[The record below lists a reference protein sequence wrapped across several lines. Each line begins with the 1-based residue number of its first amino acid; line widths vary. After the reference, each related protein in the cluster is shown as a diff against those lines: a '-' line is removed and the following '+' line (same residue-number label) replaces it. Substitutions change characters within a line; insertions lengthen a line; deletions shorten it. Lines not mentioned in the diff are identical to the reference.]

1 MKKALSLVS
10 SAALAVAM
18 TFSAAAAPQTA
29 RKLTAANA
37 AGSEL
42 TRTVSMKPNA
52 APSRIH
58 PLKARTAANA
68 ATPSLKKA
76 MKAAHLVQK
85 TSAAKAPAA
94 EAASLPDLRGSV
106 IFQSNWTQENQP
118 TGLYKINADGT
129 TTMQIEEVDASGGA
143 FLQDGIYTAT
153 EYMEFWGMLFITAT
167 AYDLES
173 GESVAVYG
181 GSTPDH
187 ICVGGETVDPTD
199 GAIYAITYNAD
210 GDGLQLSKMNY
221 PEDIEAT
228 AVAPLE
234 GNWNAIACD
243 AAGQLYGIS
252 YEGVAQGEDF
262 VVTSSTLNKID
273 KATGVVTAIGE
284 TGHAPKYL
292 SSATIDPKT
301 GRMFWT
307 VNPADGTGY
316 LCEVNLT
323 TGAATK
329 ILDFAL
335 DDEIMGLC
343 VVAPAAEE
351 GAPAAVTEL
360 AADFPE
366 GALSGNVSFK
376 LPATLFDG
384 SAATGTLGYKV
395 LANGQQVAD
404 GTGAAGADVTAPVTV
419 EEAGEYTI
427 VVTASNAVGD
437 GPKAKL
443 TLFIGKGTP
452 KSPEAALVYEGGK
465 MKLSW
470 PAVTESADGGFID
483 PAAVTYSVTRIINN
497 ESGSAMTVATG
508 LTATSFEEEVAM
520 PAEITTY
527 HYLVVA
533 ESAGVESAPAK
544 SNSVT
549 LGSIVPPYVNH
560 FDSSDALS
568 GYTIIDGNDDGKVW
582 AYYQGANGADGEP
595 GAARMTYNTSLAM
608 DDWMITPPLKLE
620 GGKAYKVS
628 FQARANSDAY
638 PERVEAKWGNAA
650 TAAGMTGV
658 IVEPTDL
665 GKNWVELGAYIIP
678 EADGIYYVGIHG
690 ISDEDTYYLYVDD
703 LTVSAPAVTTVPGLA
718 TDLAVANDPNGTGN
732 ATITFK
738 APAKTMGGE
747 TLAAITKIELS
758 RDGNVIKTF
767 DAPAPGADLS
777 CEDTAETGTHTYSV
791 QAFNADGAG
800 EVASVTAF
808 VGIDKPGAPENVTMV
823 ETATPGEVTITWD
836 AVTVDQ
842 NGNAINS
849 ALVKYLVCE
858 PQSSYYGTEW
868 VPLFDEAISATT
880 YTFQAI
886 PAGEQDFAQY
896 AVFAV
901 TDGGTGTGAITE
913 FIPVGTPYDG
923 MEESFP
929 DGTLSYALGLDSSN
943 GGSWSLFGDDSGI
956 PSQDGD
962 NGFIGMEAS
971 YLEQGADLFTG
982 KISLAGAVNPGISF
996 YTYNWVGE
1004 SGAKDE
1010 NTIELFVRE
1019 IGAAEYTALGTPIVI
1034 GDLATEAGWVSVNKS
1049 LAAYAGKTI
1058 QLMFRATCHGFKYT
1072 LIDNIKIGDML
1083 ENDLHARA
1091 ISAPAKVK
1099 AGADYEV
1106 TVTVNN
1112 NGTKDATAF
1121 TIKLF
1126 ADGEQVAAK
1135 TVDALTAGTATTETF
1150 TLNMHALAEEPVVL
1164 HAEVEFAADEKQD
1177 NNKTAEVTVTPQI
1190 SKLPAVT
1197 DLHGEAD
1204 ENGKAHLTW
1213 SEPDLNAAPAET
1225 GTVDFEDGESFAQ
1238 EYGDWTFV
1246 DRDGKPAGGFK
1257 DLDIPGLVHGQT
1269 PLSFMVLDVSGDEF
1283 NATFGAHS
1291 GDKYL
1296 ASFYLSDG
1304 SQADDWAIS
1313 PKLDGSAQTVTFF
1326 GRSYSNE
1333 YPEKIEIYYSTGSL
1347 EPADFVK
1354 IEGVG
1359 GVVPSGMDQATGVA
1373 IWKEY
1378 SFDVPAGALYFA
1390 IRSCAADAFMLQL
1403 DDFTFATAG
1412 ASAELSI
1419 AGYDVY
1425 RDGVKITTEPTGETE
1440 FTDADATD
1448 GDHTYVVVAVYDKG
1462 ISKGSNAVTVSTT
1475 GIADITVDSA
1485 DAEYFNMQG
1494 IRVTNPEAGQ
1504 LYIRRQGGRAA
1515 KVMVK

>member
-52 APSRIH
+52 ATSRIH

-76 MKAAHLVQK
+76 MKAAHLAQK

-106 IFQSNWTQENQP
+106 VFQSNWTQENQP

-143 FLQDGIYTAT
+143 FLHDGIYTAT

-181 GSTPDH
+181 GETPDH
-187 ICVGGETVDPTD
+187 VCVGGETVDPTD
-199 GAIYAITYNAD
+199 GTIYAITYNAD
-210 GDGLQLSKMNY
+210 GDGLQLSKMSY
-221 PEDIEAT
+221 GETISAT
-228 AVAPLE
+228 AVAPLD
-234 GNWNAIACD
+234 GDWNSIVCD
-243 AAGQLYGIS
+243 ASGQLYGIS
-252 YEGVAQGEDF
+252 YEGVMEGENF
-262 VVTSSTLNKID
+262 VATSSALNKID
-273 KATGVVTAIGE
+273 KNTGEVTLIGE
-284 TGHAPKYL
+284 TGHAPQYL
-292 SSATIDPKT
+292 SSATIDTKT

-307 VNPADGTGY
+307 VNPPDETGY
-316 LCEVNLT
+316 LCEVNLA

-329 ILDFAL
+329 IVDFAL

-351 GAPAAVTEL
+351 GAPAAVTDL

-376 LPATLFDG
+376 LPTTLFDG
-384 SAATGTLGYKV
+384 SAATGTLSYKV

-497 ESGSAMTVATG
+497 ESSSALTVASG

-549 LGSIVPPYVNH
+549 LGSVVPPYVNH
-560 FDSSDALS
+560 FDSADALS
-568 GYTIIDGNDDGKVW
+568 GYTIIDGNNDGKVW
-582 AYYQGANGADGEP
+582 AYYQGANGADGKP
-595 GAARMTYNTSLAM
+595 GAARMTYNTNLAM

-620 GGKAYKVS
+620 GGKAYMVT
-628 FQARANSDAY
+628 FYAANNGATY
-638 PERVEAKWGNAA
+638 PERVEAKWGSAP
-650 TAAGMTGV
+650 TVAGMTNV
-658 IVEPTDL
+658 LVEPTDIT
-665 GKNWVELGAYIIP
+665 GNKVYMELGGYIIP

-703 LTVSAPAVTTVPGLA
+703 LTVSAPSVTTVPGLA
-718 TDLAVANDPNGTGN
+718 TDLAVANDPAGTGK

-747 TLAAITKIELS
+747 TLASITKIELS

-767 DAPAPGADLS
+767 DAPVPGAELS
-777 CEDTAETGTHTYSV
+777 HEDTAETGTHTYSV

-808 VGIDKPGAPENVTMV
+808 VGIDKPGAPENVQIV
-823 ETATPGEVTITWD
+823 ETANLGEVTISWD

-849 ALVKYLVCE
+849 ALVKYLVAE
-858 PQSSYYGTEW
+858 RVTTGWTPIFET
-868 VPLFDEAISATT
+868 PISATT
-880 YTFQAI
+880 YTVQAV
-886 PAGEQDFAQY
+886 PAGEQDFVQY

-901 TDGGTGTGAITE
+901 TDGGTGTGAPADM
-913 FIPVGTPYDG
+913 IPVGTPYEG
-923 MEESFP
+923 MEESFANGSINHIL
-929 DGTLSYALGLDSSN
+929 GTGFSASE
-943 GGSWSLFGDDSGI
+943 GSWSIYTDSDI
-956 PSQDGD
+956 ANVSSQDGD
-962 NGFIGMEAS
+962 NGYAGMS
-971 YLEQGADLFTG
+971 GRYLDSSSALFTG
-982 KISLAGAVNPGISF
+982 KISLENAVNPGVSF
-996 YTYNWVGE
+996 YAYNIVVEDG
-1004 SGAKDE
+1004 DPDD
-1010 NTIELFVRE
+1010 NE
-1019 IGAAEYTALGTPIVI
+1019 IQLYVKEPAAAEWTALGAPYVMSQITN
-1034 GDLATEAGWVSVNKS
+1034 DEGWALVTAS
-1049 LAAYAGKTI
+1049 LAAYKGKVI
-1058 QLMFRATCHGFKYT
+1058 QVRFQATTKVYVNTF
-1072 LIDNIKIGDML
+1072 IDNIKIGDML
-1083 ENDLHARA
+1083 ENDIHARA
-1091 ISAPAKVK
+1091 ISAPSKVK
-1099 AGADYEV
+1099 AGDDYEAA
-1106 TVTVNN
+1106 VTVNN

-1197 DLHGEAD
+1197 DLKGEAD

-1225 GTVDFEDGESFAQ
+1225 GVVDFEDAESFAH
-1238 EYGDWTFV
+1238 EYEGWTFI
-1246 DRDGKPAGGFK
+1246 DADGKPVGGVQN
-1257 DLDIPGLVHGQT
+1257 LDIPGLNPGET
-1269 PLSFMVLDVSGDEF
+1269 LTSFFVFDFAYAAVSD
-1283 NATFGAHS
+1283 NANFAAHS
-1291 GDKYL
+1291 GTKYL
-1296 ASFYLSDG
+1296 ASFFNYNPQNG
-1304 SQADDWAIS
+1304 MVDDWAIS
-1313 PKLDGSAQTVTFF
+1313 PLLDGSAQTITFF
-1326 GRSYSNE
+1326 AKSFSSD
-1333 YPEKIEIYYSTGSL
+1333 YPDSFDFLYSTTGTETSDFILVGS
-1347 EPADFVK
+1347 K
-1354 IEGVG
+1354 KNI
-1359 GVVPSGMDQATGVA
+1359 STT
-1373 IWKEY
+1373 WTEY
-1378 SFDVPAGALYFA
+1378 SFEVPAGALYFA
-1390 IRSCAADAFMLQL
+1390 VRNHDTDAFMLML
-1403 DDFTFATAG
+1403 DDFTFAPAG

-1494 IRVTNPEAGQ
+1494 IRVANPEAGQ

>member
-1 MKKALSLVS
+1 
-10 SAALAVAM
+10 M

-52 APSRIH
+52 ATSRIH

-85 TSAAKAPAA
+85 TSAAKVPAA

-143 FLQDGIYTAT
+143 FLHDGIYTAT

-181 GSTPDH
+181 GETPDH

-199 GAIYAITYNAD
+199 GTVYGITYNANM
-210 GDGLQLSKMNY
+210 DGLQLSKMSY
-221 PEDIEAT
+221 GETISAT
-228 AVAPLE
+228 AVAPLD
-234 GNWNAIACD
+234 GNWNSIACD
-243 AAGQLYGIS
+243 ASGQLYGIS
-252 YEGVAQGEDF
+252 YEGVMEGENF
-262 VVTSSTLNKID
+262 VATSSALNKID
-273 KATGVVTAIGE
+273 KTTGEVTLIGE
-284 TGHAPKYL
+284 TGHAPQYL
-292 SSATIDPKT
+292 SSATIDTKT

-307 VNPADGTGY
+307 VNPPDETGY
-316 LCEVNLT
+316 LCEVNLV

-329 ILDFAL
+329 IVDFAL

-351 GAPAAVTEL
+351 GAPAAVADL
-360 AADFPE
+360 AADFPQ

-376 LPATLFDG
+376 LPTTLFDG

-427 VVTASNAVGD
+427 VVTASNAVGE

-443 TLFIGKGTP
+443 TLFIGNGTP

-497 ESGSAMTVATG
+497 ESGSALTVASG

-533 ESAGVESAPAK
+533 ESAGMVSAPAK

-549 LGSIVPPYVNH
+549 LGNIVPPYVNH
-560 FDSSDALS
+560 FDSADALS

-582 AYYQGANGADGEP
+582 TYYQGASGADGEP
-595 GAARMTYNTSLAM
+595 GAARMTYNTDLAM

-650 TAAGMTGV
+650 TAAAMTGV
-658 IVEPTDL
+658 IVTPTDL

-703 LTVSAPAVTTVPGLA
+703 LTVSAASATTVPGLA
-718 TDLAVANDPNGTGN
+718 TDLAVANDPSGNGL

-767 DAPAPGADLS
+767 DAPAPGDELS
-777 CEDTAETGTHTYSV
+777 HEDTAETGTHTYSV

-808 VGIDKPGAPENVTMV
+808 VGIDIPGTPENVQIV
-823 ETATPGEVTITWD
+823 ETANLGEVTISWD

-849 ALVKYLVCE
+849 ALVKYFVAE
-858 PQSSYYGTEW
+858 RVTTGWTPIFET
-868 VPLFDEAISATT
+868 PISATT
-880 YTFQAI
+880 YTVQAV
-886 PAGEQDFAQY
+886 PAGEQDFVQY

-901 TDGGTGTGAITE
+901 TDGGTGAGAPADM
-913 FIPVGTPYDG
+913 IPVGTPYEG

-929 DGTLSYALGLDSSN
+929 DGTLSYVLGLDSSN

-962 NGFIGMEAS
+962 NGFIGMKAS

-996 YTYNWVGE
+996 YTYNLVGE
-1004 SGAKDE
+1004 SGGKDE

-1058 QLMFRATCHGFKYT
+1058 QLMFRATCHGFAYT

-1091 ISAPAKVK
+1091 ISAPSKVK
-1099 AGADYEV
+1099 AGDDYEV
-1106 TVTVNN
+1106 AVTVNN

-1197 DLHGEAD
+1197 DLKGEAD

-1225 GTVDFEDGESFAQ
+1225 GVVDFEDAESFAH
-1238 EYGDWTFV
+1238 EYEGWTFI
-1246 DRDGKPAGGFK
+1246 DADGKPVGGFQNT
-1257 DLDIPGLVHGQT
+1257 DIPGIDPGNTLT
-1269 PLSFMVLDVSGDEF
+1269 SFFVFDRAAETWKHESF
-1283 NATFGAHS
+1283 AAHS
-1291 GDKYL
+1291 GTKYL
-1296 ASFYLSDG
+1296 ASLFNYNPSNGLV
-1304 SQADDWAIS
+1304 DDWAIS
-1313 PKLDGSAQTVTFF
+1313 PMLDGSAQTITFYAK
-1326 GRSYSNE
+1326 SYDSQYSE
-1333 YPEKIEIYYSTGSL
+1333 SFDFLYSTTGTETSDFILVGS
-1347 EPADFVK
+1347 K
-1354 IEGVG
+1354 KNI
-1359 GVVPSGMDQATGVA
+1359 STT
-1373 IWKEY
+1373 WTEY
-1378 SFDVPAGALYFA
+1378 SFEVPAGALYFA
-1390 IRSCAADAFMLQL
+1390 IRNHDTDAFMLML
-1403 DDFTFATAG
+1403 DDFTFAPAG

>member
-129 TTMQIEEVDASGGA
+129 VTMQIADVNANGGG

-153 EYMEFWGMLFITAT
+153 DYMEFWGMLFITAT

-199 GAIYAITYNAD
+199 GTIYAITYNAD
-210 GDGLQLSKMNY
+210 GDGLQLSKMSY

-228 AVAPLE
+228 AIAPLD
-234 GNWNAIACD
+234 GNWNSIVCD
-243 AAGQLYGIS
+243 ASGQLYGIS
-252 YEGVAQGEDF
+252 YEGVMEGENF
-262 VVTSSTLNKID
+262 VATSSALNKID
-273 KATGVVTAIGE
+273 KTTGEVTLIGE
-284 TGHAPKYL
+284 TGHAPQYL
-292 SSATIDPKT
+292 SSATIDTKT

-307 VNPADGTGY
+307 VNPPDETGY
-316 LCEVNLT
+316 LCEVNLA

-329 ILDFAL
+329 IVDFAL

-351 GAPAAVTEL
+351 GAPAAVTDL

-366 GALSGNVSFK
+366 GALSGSVSFK
-376 LPATLFDG
+376 LPTTLFDG

-395 LANGQQVAD
+395 LANGEQVAD

-427 VVTASNAVGD
+427 VVTASNAVGE
-437 GPKAKL
+437 GVKAKL

-497 ESGSAMTVATG
+497 ESSSALTVASG

-533 ESAGVESAPAK
+533 ESAGVESVPAK

-560 FDSSDALS
+560 FDSADALS

-582 AYYQGANGADGEP
+582 AYYQGASGADGNP
-595 GAARMTYNTSLAM
+595 GAARMTYNTNLAM

-718 TDLAVANDPNGTGN
+718 TDLAVANDPNGTGK

-767 DAPAPGADLS
+767 DAPAPGADLN

-849 ALVKYLVCE
+849 ALVKYLVAE
-858 PQSSYYGTEW
+858 RVTTGWAPIFET
-868 VPLFDEAISATT
+868 PISATT
-880 YTFQAI
+880 YTFQAV

-962 NGFIGMEAS
+962 NGFIGMKAS

-996 YTYNWVGE
+996 YTYNLVGE

-1058 QLMFRATCHGFKYT
+1058 QLMFRATCHGFAYT

-1106 TVTVNN
+1106 AVTVNN

-1126 ADGEQVAAK
+1126 ADGEQVASK
-1135 TVDALTAGTATTETF
+1135 TVDALAAGTATTETF

-1197 DLHGEAD
+1197 DLKGEAD

-1225 GTVDFEDGESFAQ
+1225 GVVDFEDAESFAH
-1238 EYGDWTFV
+1238 EYEGWTFI
-1246 DRDGKPAGGFK
+1246 DADGKPVGGVQN
-1257 DLDIPGLVHGQT
+1257 LDIPGLNPGET
-1269 PLSFMVLDVSGDEF
+1269 LTSFFVFDFAYAAVSD
-1283 NATFGAHS
+1283 NANFAAHS
-1291 GDKYL
+1291 GTKYL
-1296 ASFYLSDG
+1296 ASFFNYNPQNG
-1304 SQADDWAIS
+1304 MVDDWAIS
-1313 PKLDGSAQTVTFF
+1313 PLLDGSAQTITFF
-1326 GRSYSNE
+1326 AKSFSSD
-1333 YPEKIEIYYSTGSL
+1333 YPDSFDFLYSTTGTETSDFILVGS
-1347 EPADFVK
+1347 K
-1354 IEGVG
+1354 KNI
-1359 GVVPSGMDQATGVA
+1359 STT
-1373 IWKEY
+1373 WTEY
-1378 SFDVPAGALYFA
+1378 SFEVPAGALYFA
-1390 IRSCAADAFMLQL
+1390 IRNHDTDAFMLML
-1403 DDFTFATAG
+1403 DDFTFAPAG

>member
-106 IFQSNWTQENQP
+106 VFNDSWTQENQP

-143 FLQDGIYTAT
+143 FLHDGIYTAT

-181 GSTPDH
+181 GESPDH
-187 ICVGGETVDPTD
+187 ICIGGETVDPTD
-199 GAIYAITYNAD
+199 GTVYGITYNANM
-210 GDGLQLSKMNY
+210 DGLQLSKMSY
-221 PEDIEAT
+221 GETISAT
-228 AVAPLE
+228 AVAPLD
-234 GNWNAIACD
+234 GNWNSIVCD
-243 AAGQLYGIS
+243 ASGQLYGIS
-252 YEGVAQGEDF
+252 YEGVTQGEDF
-262 VVTSSTLNKID
+262 VVTSSSLNKID
-273 KATGVVTAIGE
+273 KATGAVTLIGE
-284 TGHAPKYL
+284 TGHAPQYL
-292 SSATIDPKT
+292 SSATIDTKT

-307 VNPADGTGY
+307 VNPPDETGY
-316 LCEVNLT
+316 LCEVNLA
-323 TGAATK
+323 TGVATK
-329 ILDFAL
+329 IVDFAL

-376 LPATLFDG
+376 LPTTLFDG

-395 LANGQQVAD
+395 LANGEQVAD

-427 VVTASNAVGD
+427 VVTASNAVGE
-437 GPKAKL
+437 GVKAKL

-497 ESGSAMTVATG
+497 ESSSALTVASG

-560 FDSSDALS
+560 FDSADALS
-568 GYTIIDGNDDGKVW
+568 GYTIIDGNNDGKVW
-582 AYYQGANGADGEP
+582 AYYQGASGADGNP

-650 TAAGMTGV
+650 TAAAMTGV
-658 IVEPTDL
+658 IVAPTDL
-665 GKNWVELGAYIIP
+665 GKNWVELGAYIMP

-703 LTVSAPAVTTVPGLA
+703 LTVSAPSVTTVPGLA
-718 TDLAVANDPNGTGN
+718 TDLAVANDPSGNGQ

-747 TLAAITKIELS
+747 ALAAITKVELS
-758 RDGNVIKTF
+758 RDGNVIETF
-767 DAPAPGADLS
+767 DAPAPGADLRY
-777 CEDTAETGTHTYSV
+777 EDTAETGTHTYSV

-808 VGIDKPGAPENVTMV
+808 VGVDKPGAPENVTMV

-842 NGNAINS
+842 NGNPINPS
-849 ALVKYLVCE
+849 LVTYLVAE
-858 PQSSYYGTEW
+858 PTTTGWASI
-868 VPLFDEAISATT
+868 VDEPISATT
-880 YTFQAI
+880 YTFQAV

-901 TDGGTGTGAITE
+901 TDGGTGAGASTDM
-913 FIPVGTPYDG
+913 IPVGTPYDG

-929 DGTLSYALGLDSSN
+929 AGNISYVLGTGFANSSKVSWDIFTDASFN
-943 GGSWSLFGDDSGI
+943 GI
-956 PSQDGD
+956 ASQDGD
-962 NGFIGMEAS
+962 NGFAGMKAS
-971 YLEQGADLFTG
+971 ALDESAALFTG
-982 KISLAGAVNPGISF
+982 KISLEGAVNPGVS
-996 YTYNWVGE
+996 YYAYNIIGE
-1004 SGAKDE
+1004 SGNVDA
-1010 NTIELFVRE
+1010 NE
-1019 IGAAEYTALGTPIVI
+1019 IQIWVKEPNDAEWTAVGQPAVMNQLGET
-1034 GDLATEAGWVSVNKS
+1034 DGWYLVTNS
-1049 LAAYAGKTI
+1049 LAAYAGKVI
-1058 QLMFRATCHGFKYT
+1058 QVRFQATVKAMAYT
-1072 LIDNIKIGDML
+1072 FIDNIKIGDML

-1106 TVTVNN
+1106 AVTVNN

-1126 ADGEQVAAK
+1126 ADGEQVDAK
-1135 TVDALTAGTATTETF
+1135 TVDALAAGAATTETF

-1164 HAEVEFAADEKQD
+1164 HAEVEFAADEKQE

-1197 DLHGEAD
+1197 DLKGEAD
-1204 ENGKAHLTW
+1204 ENGNAHLTW

-1225 GTVDFEDGESFAQ
+1225 GVVDFEDAESFAH
-1238 EYGDWTFV
+1238 EYEGWTFI
-1246 DRDGKPAGGFK
+1246 DADGKPVGGVQNV
-1257 DLDIPGLVHGQT
+1257 DIPGLNPGET
-1269 PLSFMVLDVSGDEF
+1269 LTSFFVFDYDENSF
-1283 NATFGAHS
+1283 NNTFEAHS
-1291 GDKYL
+1291 GTKYL
-1296 ASFYLSDG
+1296 ASFFNYNPQNG
-1304 SQADDWAIS
+1304 MVDDWAIS
-1313 PKLDGSAQTVTFF
+1313 PMLDGSAQTITFF
-1326 GRSYSNE
+1326 AKSFHATYTESFDFL
-1333 YPEKIEIYYSTGSL
+1333 YSTTGTETSDFILVGS
-1347 EPADFVK
+1347 K
-1354 IEGVG
+1354 KNI
-1359 GVVPSGMDQATGVA
+1359 STT
-1373 IWKEY
+1373 WTEY
-1378 SFDVPAGALYFA
+1378 SFEVPAGALYFA
-1390 IRSCAADAFMLQL
+1390 VRNHDTDAFMLML
-1403 DDFTFATAG
+1403 DDFTFAPAG

-1440 FTDADATD
+1440 FTDADAED
-1448 GDHTYVVVAVYDKG
+1448 GLHTYVVVAVYDKG

>member
-52 APSRIH
+52 ATSRIH

-106 IFQSNWTQENQP
+106 VFQSNWTQENQP

-143 FLQDGIYTAT
+143 FLHDGIYTAT

-199 GAIYAITYNAD
+199 GTIYAITYNAD
-210 GDGLQLSKMNY
+210 GDGLQLSKMSY

-228 AVAPLE
+228 AIAPLD
-234 GNWNAIACD
+234 GDWNSIVCD
-243 AAGQLYGIS
+243 ASGQLYGIS
-252 YEGVAQGEDF
+252 YEGVMEGENF
-262 VVTSSTLNKID
+262 VTTSSALNKID
-273 KATGVVTAIGE
+273 KNTGEVTLIGE
-284 TGHAPKYL
+284 TGHAPQYL
-292 SSATIDPKT
+292 SSATIDTKT

-307 VNPADGTGY
+307 VNPPDETGY
-316 LCEVNLT
+316 LCEVNLA

-329 ILDFAL
+329 IVDFAL

-351 GAPAAVTEL
+351 GAPAAVTDL

-376 LPATLFDG
+376 LPTTLFDG
-384 SAATGTLGYKV
+384 SAATGTLSYKV

-437 GPKAKL
+437 SPKAKL

-497 ESGSAMTVATG
+497 ESGSALTVASG

-533 ESAGVESAPAK
+533 ECAGVVSTPAK

-549 LGSIVPPYVNH
+549 LGNIVPPYVNH
-560 FDSSDALS
+560 FDSADALS
-568 GYTIIDGNDDGKVW
+568 GYTIIDGNADGKVW
-582 AYYQGANGADGEP
+582 VYYQGTNGADDEP
-595 GAARMTYNTSLAM
+595 GVARMTYNTDLAM

-628 FQARANSDAY
+628 FQARANSDVY

-650 TAAGMTGV
+650 TAAAMTGV

-665 GKNWVELGAYIIP
+665 GKNWVELGAYIMP
-678 EADGIYYVGIHG
+678 EADGTYYVGIHG
-690 ISDEDTYYLYVDD
+690 ISDKDAFYLYVDD
-703 LTVSAPAVTTVPGLA
+703 LTVSAPSITTVPGVA
-718 TDLAVANDPNGTGN
+718 TDLAVANDPAGTGK

-738 APAKTMGGE
+738 APSKTMGGE

-767 DAPAPGADLS
+767 DAPAPGADLNH
-777 CEDTAETGTHTYSV
+777 EDTAETGTHTYSV

-823 ETATPGEVTITWD
+823 ETSTPGEVTITWD

-849 ALVKYLVCE
+849 ALVKYLVAE
-858 PQSSYYGTEW
+858 RVTTGWTPIFET
-868 VPLFDEAISATT
+868 PISATT
-880 YTFQAI
+880 YTFQAV

-896 AVFAV
+896 AIFAV
-901 TDGGTGTGAITE
+901 TDGGTGTGAPTDM
-913 FIPVGTPYDG
+913 IPVGTPYEG

-929 DGTLSYALGLDSSN
+929 DGTLSYVLGLDSSN

-996 YTYNWVGE
+996 YTYNLVGE
-1004 SGAKDE
+1004 SGGKDE

-1058 QLMFRATCHGFKYT
+1058 QLMFRATCHGFAYT

-1106 TVTVNN
+1106 AVTVNN

-1126 ADGEQVAAK
+1126 ANGEQVAAK
-1135 TVDALTAGTATTETF
+1135 TVDALAAGTATTETF

-1197 DLHGEAD
+1197 DLKGEAD

-1213 SEPDLNAAPAET
+1213 SEPDLNAAPAES
-1225 GTVDFEDGESFAQ
+1225 GTVDFEDAESFAH
-1238 EYGDWTFV
+1238 EYEGWTFI
-1246 DRDGKPAGGFK
+1246 DADGKPVGGFQGS
-1257 DLDIPGLVHGQT
+1257 DIPGIDPGTTLT
-1269 PLSFMVLDVSGDEF
+1269 SFFVFDRAAETWQHESF
-1283 NATFGAHS
+1283 AAHS
-1291 GDKYL
+1291 GTKYL
-1296 ASFYLSDG
+1296 ASIFNYAASSGLV
-1304 SQADDWAIS
+1304 DDWAIS
-1313 PKLDGSAQTVTFF
+1313 PMLDGSAQTITFYAK
-1326 GRSYSNE
+1326 SYSSQYAE
-1333 YPEKIEIYYSTGSL
+1333 SFDFLYSTTGTETSDFILVGS
-1347 EPADFVK
+1347 K
-1354 IEGVG
+1354 KNI
-1359 GVVPSGMDQATGVA
+1359 STT
-1373 IWKEY
+1373 WTEY

-1390 IRSCAADAFMLQL
+1390 IRNHDTDAFMLML
-1403 DDFTFATAG
+1403 DDFTFAPAG

-1448 GDHTYVVVAVYDKG
+1448 GIHTYVVVAVYDKG

-1494 IRVTNPEAGQ
+1494 IRVANPEAGQ

>member
-181 GSTPDH
+181 GDTPDH
-187 ICVGGETVDPTD
+187 VCIGGETVDPTD
-199 GAIYAITYNAD
+199 GTVYGITYNANM
-210 GDGLQLSKMNY
+210 DGLQLSKMSY
-221 PEDIEAT
+221 GETISAT

-284 TGHAPKYL
+284 TGHAPTYL

-307 VNPADGTGY
+307 VNPADETGY

-343 VVAPAAEE
+343 VVAPAAED

-360 AADFPE
+360 AADFPQ

-533 ESAGVESAPAK
+533 ECAGVNSVPAK

-560 FDSSDALS
+560 FDSADALS
-568 GYTIIDGNDDGKVW
+568 GYTIIDGNNDGKVW
-582 AYYQGANGADGEP
+582 AYYQGASGADGNP
-595 GAARMTYNTSLAM
+595 GAARMTYNSDLAM

-650 TAAGMTGV
+650 TAAAMTGV
-658 IVEPTDL
+658 IVAPTDL
-665 GKNWVELGAYIIP
+665 GKNWVELGAYIMP

-690 ISDEDTYYLYVDD
+690 ISDKDTYYLYVDD
-703 LTVSAPAVTTVPGLA
+703 LTVSAAAATTVPGLA
-718 TDLAVANDPNGTGN
+718 TDLAVANDPAGTGK

-738 APAKTMGGE
+738 APSKTMGGE

-777 CEDTAETGTHTYSV
+777 HVDTAENGTHTYSV

-808 VGIDKPGAPENVTMV
+808 VGIDKPGAPENVQIV
-823 ETATPGEVTITWD
+823 ETANLGEVTISWD

-849 ALVKYLVCE
+849 ALVKYLVAE
-858 PQSSYYGTEW
+858 RVTTGWTPIFET
-868 VPLFDEAISATT
+868 PISATT
-880 YTFQAI
+880 YTFQAV

-896 AVFAV
+896 AIFAV
-901 TDGGTGTGAITE
+901 TDGGTGTGAPTDM
-913 FIPVGTPYDG
+913 IPVGTPYEG

-929 DGTLSYALGLDSSN
+929 DGTLSYVLGLDSSN

-996 YTYNWVGE
+996 YTYNLVGE
-1004 SGAKDE
+1004 SGGKDE

-1058 QLMFRATCHGFKYT
+1058 QLMFRATCHGFAYT

-1099 AGADYEV
+1099 AGADYEAA
-1106 TVTVNN
+1106 VTVNN

-1121 TIKLF
+1121 TIKIF

-1135 TVDALTAGTATTETF
+1135 TVDALTAGTSTTETF

-1225 GTVDFEDGESFAQ
+1225 GVVDFEDAESFAH
-1238 EYGDWTFV
+1238 EYEGWTFI
-1246 DRDGKPAGGFK
+1246 DADGKPVGGFQNT
-1257 DLDIPGLVHGQT
+1257 DIPGIDPGTTLT
-1269 PLSFMVLDVSGDEF
+1269 SFFVFDRAAETWQHESF
-1283 NATFGAHS
+1283 AAHS
-1291 GDKYL
+1291 GTKYL
-1296 ASFYLSDG
+1296 ASLFNYNPSNGLV
-1304 SQADDWAIS
+1304 DDWAIS
-1313 PKLDGSAQTVTFF
+1313 PMLDGSAQTITFYAK
-1326 GRSYSNE
+1326 SYDSQYSE
-1333 YPEKIEIYYSTGSL
+1333 SFDFLYSTTGTETSDFILVGS
-1347 EPADFVK
+1347 K
-1354 IEGVG
+1354 KNI
-1359 GVVPSGMDQATGVA
+1359 STT
-1373 IWKEY
+1373 WTEY
-1378 SFDVPAGALYFA
+1378 SFEVPAGALYFA
-1390 IRSCAADAFMLQL
+1390 IRNHDTDAFMLML
-1403 DDFTFATAG
+1403 DDFTFAPAG

>member
-129 TTMQIEEVDASGGA
+129 VTMQIADVNANGGG

-153 EYMEFWGMLFITAT
+153 DYMEFWGMLFITAT

-210 GDGLQLSKMNY
+210 GDGLQLSKMSY

-307 VNPADGTGY
+307 VNPADETGY

-351 GAPAAVTEL
+351 GAPAAVTDL

-376 LPATLFDG
+376 LPTTLFDG

-395 LANGQQVAD
+395 LANGEQVAD

-497 ESGSAMTVATG
+497 ESGSALTVASG

-650 TAAGMTGV
+650 TAAAMTGV
-658 IVEPTDL
+658 IVAPTDL
-665 GKNWVELGAYIIP
+665 GKNWVELGAYIMP

-849 ALVKYLVCE
+849 ALVKYLVAE
-858 PQSSYYGTEW
+858 RVTTGWAPIFET
-868 VPLFDEAISATT
+868 PISATT
-880 YTFQAI
+880 YTFQAV

-962 NGFIGMEAS
+962 NGFIGMKAS

-996 YTYNWVGE
+996 YTYNLVGE

-1058 QLMFRATCHGFKYT
+1058 QLMFRATCHGFAYT

-1106 TVTVNN
+1106 AVTVNN

-1121 TIKLF
+1121 TIKIF
-1126 ADGEQVAAK
+1126 ADGEQVASK
-1135 TVDALTAGTATTETF
+1135 TVDALAAGTATTETF

-1197 DLHGEAD
+1197 DLKGEAD
-1204 ENGKAHLTW
+1204 ENGDAHLTW

-1225 GTVDFEDGESFAQ
+1225 GVVDFEDAESFAH
-1238 EYGDWTFV
+1238 EYEGWTFI
-1246 DRDGKPAGGFK
+1246 DADGKPVGGFQNT
-1257 DLDIPGLVHGQT
+1257 DIPGIDPGTTLT
-1269 PLSFMVLDVSGDEF
+1269 SFFVFDRAAETWQHESF
-1283 NATFGAHS
+1283 AAHS
-1291 GDKYL
+1291 GTKYL
-1296 ASFYLSDG
+1296 ASLFNYNPSNGLV
-1304 SQADDWAIS
+1304 DDWAIS
-1313 PKLDGSAQTVTFF
+1313 PMLDGSAQTITFYAK
-1326 GRSYSNE
+1326 SYDSQYSE
-1333 YPEKIEIYYSTGSL
+1333 SFDFLYSTTGTETSDFILVGS
-1347 EPADFVK
+1347 K
-1354 IEGVG
+1354 KNI
-1359 GVVPSGMDQATGVA
+1359 STT
-1373 IWKEY
+1373 WTEY
-1378 SFDVPAGALYFA
+1378 SFEVPAGALYFA
-1390 IRSCAADAFMLQL
+1390 IRNHDTDAFMLML
-1403 DDFTFATAG
+1403 DDFTFAPAG

>member
-106 IFQSNWTQENQP
+106 VFNDSWTQENQP

-143 FLQDGIYTAT
+143 FLHDGIYTAT

-210 GDGLQLSKMNY
+210 GDGLQLSKMSY

-228 AVAPLE
+228 AVAPLD
-234 GNWNAIACD
+234 GNWNCIVCD
-243 AAGQLYGIS
+243 ASGQLYGIS
-252 YEGVAQGEDF
+252 YEGVSQGEDF
-262 VVTSSTLNKID
+262 VVTSSALNKID
-273 KATGVVTAIGE
+273 KTTGEVTLIGD
-284 TGHAPKYL
+284 TGQVPYYL

-307 VNPADGTGY
+307 VNPADNTGY

-335 DDEIMGLC
+335 NDEIMGLC
-343 VVAPAAEE
+343 VVAPAAED

-384 SAATGTLGYKV
+384 SAAAGTLGYKV
-395 LANGQQVAD
+395 LANGEKVAE
-404 GTGAAGADVTAPVTV
+404 GTGAAGAAISAPVTV
-419 EEAGEYTI
+419 DEAAEYTI
-427 VVTASNAVGD
+427 VVTASNAAGES
-437 GPKAKL
+437 PKAKL

-508 LTATSFEEEVAM
+508 LTATSFEEEVTM

-533 ESAGVESAPAK
+533 ECAGVNSVPAK

-560 FDSSDALS
+560 FDSADALS
-568 GYTIIDGNDDGKVW
+568 GYTILDGNDDGKVW
-582 AYYQGANGADGEP
+582 AYYQGANGADGAP
-595 GAARMTYNTSLAM
+595 GAARMTYNTNLAM

-628 FQARANSDAY
+628 FQARANRDAY

-650 TAAGMTGV
+650 TAAAMTGV
-658 IVEPTDL
+658 IVAPTDL
-665 GKNWVELGAYIIP
+665 GKNWVELGAYIMP

-703 LTVSAPAVTTVPGLA
+703 LTVSAPSVTTVPGLA
-718 TDLAVANDPNGTGN
+718 TDLAVANDPSGNGQ

-747 TLAAITKIELS
+747 ALAAITKIELS

-767 DAPAPGADLS
+767 DAPAPGAELS
-777 CEDTAETGTHTYSV
+777 HEDTAENGTHTYSV

-842 NGNAINS
+842 NGNAINP
-849 ALVKYLVCE
+849 ALVTYLVAE
-858 PQSSYYGTEW
+858 PTTTGWASI
-868 VPLFDEAISATT
+868 VDEPVSNTT
-880 YTFQAI
+880 YTFQAV
-886 PAGEQDFAQY
+886 PAGEQDMVQY

-901 TDGGTGTGAITE
+901 TSAGNGSGTQTDMIA
-913 FIPVGTPYDG
+913 VGTPYEG

-929 DGTLSYALGLDSSN
+929 AGNISHVLGTGFANSSN
-943 GGSWSLFGDDSGI
+943 VSWSIFTDASLNGI
-956 PSQDGD
+956 ASQDGD
-962 NGFIGMEAS
+962 NGFAGMKAS
-971 YLEQGADLFTG
+971 ALDESAALFTG
-982 KISLAGAVNPGISF
+982 KISLEGAVNPGVS
-996 YTYNWVGE
+996 YYAYNIVGE
-1004 SGAKDE
+1004 SGNVDA
-1010 NTIELFVRE
+1010 NE
-1019 IGAAEYTALGTPIVI
+1019 IQIWVKEPNDAEWTAVGQPAVMNQLG
-1034 GDLATEAGWVSVNKS
+1034 EADGWYLVTTS
-1049 LAAYAGKTI
+1049 LAAYAGKVI
-1058 QLMFRATCHGFKYT
+1058 QVRFQATVKAMAYT
-1072 LIDNIKIGDML
+1072 FIDNVKIGDML

-1099 AGADYEV
+1099 AGADYEAA
-1106 TVTVNN
+1106 VTVNN
-1112 NGTKDATAF
+1112 NGTKDATSF

-1197 DLHGEAD
+1197 DLKGEAD

-1213 SEPDLNAAPAET
+1213 SEPDLNAAPAES
-1225 GTVDFEDGESFAQ
+1225 GVVDFEDAESFAH
-1238 EYGDWTFV
+1238 EYEGWTFI
-1246 DRDGKPAGGFK
+1246 DADGKPVGGVQNV
-1257 DLDIPGLVHGQT
+1257 DIPGLNPGET
-1269 PLSFMVLDVSGDEF
+1269 LTSFFVFDYDENSF
-1283 NATFGAHS
+1283 NNTFAAHS
-1291 GDKYL
+1291 GTKYL
-1296 ASFYLSDG
+1296 ASFFNYNPENG
-1304 SQADDWAIS
+1304 MVDDWAIS
-1313 PKLDGSAQTVTFF
+1313 PLLDGSAQTITFF
-1326 GRSYSNE
+1326 AKSFHGTYTESFDFL
-1333 YPEKIEIYYSTGSL
+1333 YSTTGTETSDFILVGS
-1347 EPADFVK
+1347 K
-1354 IEGVG
+1354 KNI
-1359 GVVPSGMDQATGVA
+1359 STT
-1373 IWKEY
+1373 WTEY
-1378 SFDVPAGALYFA
+1378 SFEVPVGALYFA
-1390 IRSCAADAFMLQL
+1390 VRNHDTDAFMLML
-1403 DDFTFATAG
+1403 DDFTFAPAG

>member
-106 IFQSNWTQENQP
+106 VFNDSWTQENQP

-143 FLQDGIYTAT
+143 FLHDGIYTAT

-181 GSTPDH
+181 GESPDH
-187 ICVGGETVDPTD
+187 ICIGGETVDPTD
-199 GAIYAITYNAD
+199 GTVYGITYNANM
-210 GDGLQLSKMNY
+210 DGLQLSKMSY
-221 PEDIEAT
+221 GETISAT
-228 AVAPLE
+228 AVAPLD
-234 GNWNAIACD
+234 GNWNSIVCD
-243 AAGQLYGIS
+243 ASGQLYGIS
-252 YEGVAQGEDF
+252 YEGVTQGEDF
-262 VVTSSTLNKID
+262 VVTSSSLNKID
-273 KATGVVTAIGE
+273 KATGAVTLIGE
-284 TGHAPKYL
+284 TGHAPQYL
-292 SSATIDPKT
+292 SSATIDTKT

-307 VNPADGTGY
+307 VNPPDETGY
-316 LCEVNLT
+316 LCEVNLA
-323 TGAATK
+323 TGVATK
-329 ILDFAL
+329 IVDFAL

-376 LPATLFDG
+376 LPTTLFDG

-395 LANGQQVAD
+395 LANGEQVAD

-427 VVTASNAVGD
+427 VVTASNAVGE
-437 GPKAKL
+437 GVKAKL

-497 ESGSAMTVATG
+497 ESSSALTVASG

-560 FDSSDALS
+560 FDSADALS
-568 GYTIIDGNDDGKVW
+568 GYTIIDGNNDGKVW
-582 AYYQGANGADGEP
+582 AYYQGASGADGNP

-650 TAAGMTGV
+650 TAAAMTGV
-658 IVEPTDL
+658 IVAPTDL
-665 GKNWVELGAYIIP
+665 GKNWVELGAYIMP

-703 LTVSAPAVTTVPGLA
+703 LTVSAPSVTTVPGLA
-718 TDLAVANDPNGTGN
+718 TDLAVANDPAGTGK

-767 DAPAPGADLS
+767 DAPAPGAELIH
-777 CEDTAETGTHTYSV
+777 EDTAETGTHTYSV

-842 NGNAINS
+842 NGNAINP
-849 ALVKYLVCE
+849 ALVTYLVAE
-858 PQSSYYGTEW
+858 PTTTGWASI
-868 VPLFDEAISATT
+868 VDEPVSNTT
-880 YTFQAI
+880 YTFQAV
-886 PAGEQDFAQY
+886 PAGEQDMVQY

-901 TDGGTGTGAITE
+901 TSAGNGSGTQTDMIA
-913 FIPVGTPYDG
+913 VGTPYEG

-929 DGTLSYALGLDSSN
+929 AGNISHVLGTGFANSSN
-943 GGSWSLFGDDSGI
+943 VSWSIFTDASLNGI
-956 PSQDGD
+956 ASQDGD
-962 NGFIGMEAS
+962 NGFAGMKAS
-971 YLEQGADLFTG
+971 ALDESAALFTG
-982 KISLAGAVNPGISF
+982 KISLEGAVNPGVS
-996 YTYNWVGE
+996 YYAYNIVGE
-1004 SGAKDE
+1004 SGNVDA
-1010 NTIELFVRE
+1010 NE
-1019 IGAAEYTALGTPIVI
+1019 IQIWVKEPNDAEWTAVGQPAVMNQLG
-1034 GDLATEAGWVSVNKS
+1034 EADGWYLVTTS
-1049 LAAYAGKTI
+1049 LAAYAGKVI
-1058 QLMFRATCHGFKYT
+1058 QVRFQATVKAMAYT
-1072 LIDNIKIGDML
+1072 FIDNVKIGDML

-1099 AGADYEV
+1099 AGADYEAA
-1106 TVTVNN
+1106 VTVNN
-1112 NGTKDATAF
+1112 NGTKDATSF

-1197 DLHGEAD
+1197 DLKGEAD

-1213 SEPDLNAAPAET
+1213 SEPDLNAAPAES
-1225 GTVDFEDGESFAQ
+1225 GVVDFEDAESFAH
-1238 EYGDWTFV
+1238 EYEGWTFI
-1246 DRDGKPAGGFK
+1246 DADGKPVGGVQNV
-1257 DLDIPGLVHGQT
+1257 DIPGLNPGET
-1269 PLSFMVLDVSGDEF
+1269 LTSFFVFDYDENSF
-1283 NATFGAHS
+1283 NNTFAAHS
-1291 GDKYL
+1291 GTKYL
-1296 ASFYLSDG
+1296 ASFFNYNPENG
-1304 SQADDWAIS
+1304 MVDDWAIS
-1313 PKLDGSAQTVTFF
+1313 PLLDGSAQTITFF
-1326 GRSYSNE
+1326 AKSFHGTYTESFDFL
-1333 YPEKIEIYYSTGSL
+1333 YSTTGTETSDFILVGS
-1347 EPADFVK
+1347 K
-1354 IEGVG
+1354 KNI
-1359 GVVPSGMDQATGVA
+1359 STT
-1373 IWKEY
+1373 WTEY
-1378 SFDVPAGALYFA
+1378 SFEVPAGALYFA
-1390 IRSCAADAFMLQL
+1390 VRNHDTDAFMLML
-1403 DDFTFATAG
+1403 DDFTFAPAG

-1494 IRVTNPEAGQ
+1494 IRVANPEAGQ

>member
-52 APSRIH
+52 ATSRIH

-85 TSAAKAPAA
+85 TSAAKVPAA

-143 FLQDGIYTAT
+143 FLHDGIYTAT

-181 GSTPDH
+181 GETPDH

-199 GAIYAITYNAD
+199 GTVYGITYNANM
-210 GDGLQLSKMNY
+210 DGLQLSKMSY
-221 PEDIEAT
+221 GETISAT
-228 AVAPLE
+228 AVAPLD
-234 GNWNAIACD
+234 GNWNSIACD
-243 AAGQLYGIS
+243 ASGQLYGIS
-252 YEGVAQGEDF
+252 YEGVMEGENF
-262 VVTSSTLNKID
+262 VATSSALNKID
-273 KATGVVTAIGE
+273 KTTGEVTLIGE
-284 TGHAPKYL
+284 TGHAPQYL
-292 SSATIDPKT
+292 SSATIDTKT

-307 VNPADGTGY
+307 VNPPDETGY
-316 LCEVNLT
+316 LCEVNLV

-329 ILDFAL
+329 IVDFAL

-351 GAPAAVTEL
+351 GAPAAVADL
-360 AADFPE
+360 AADFPQ

-376 LPATLFDG
+376 LPTTLFDG

-427 VVTASNAVGD
+427 VVTASNAVGE

-443 TLFIGKGTP
+443 TLFIGNGTP

-497 ESGSAMTVATG
+497 ESGSALTVASG

-533 ESAGVESAPAK
+533 ESAGMVSAPAK

-549 LGSIVPPYVNH
+549 LGNIVPPYVNH
-560 FDSSDALS
+560 FDSADALS

-582 AYYQGANGADGEP
+582 TYYQGASGADGEP
-595 GAARMTYNTSLAM
+595 GAARMTYNTDLAM

-650 TAAGMTGV
+650 TAAAMTGV
-658 IVEPTDL
+658 IVTPTDL

-703 LTVSAPAVTTVPGLA
+703 LTVSAASATTVPGLA
-718 TDLAVANDPNGTGN
+718 TDLAVANDPSGNGL

-767 DAPAPGADLS
+767 DAPAPGDELS
-777 CEDTAETGTHTYSV
+777 HEDTAETGTHTYSV

-808 VGIDKPGAPENVTMV
+808 VGIDIPGTPENVQIV
-823 ETATPGEVTITWD
+823 ETANLGEVTISWD

-849 ALVKYLVCE
+849 ALVKYFVAE
-858 PQSSYYGTEW
+858 RVTTGWTPIFET
-868 VPLFDEAISATT
+868 PISATT
-880 YTFQAI
+880 YTVQAV
-886 PAGEQDFAQY
+886 PAGEQDFVQY

-901 TDGGTGTGAITE
+901 TDGGTGAGAPADM
-913 FIPVGTPYDG
+913 IPVGTPYEG

-929 DGTLSYALGLDSSN
+929 DGTLSYVLGLDSSN

-962 NGFIGMEAS
+962 NGFIGMKAS

-996 YTYNWVGE
+996 YTYNLVGE
-1004 SGAKDE
+1004 SGGKDE

-1058 QLMFRATCHGFKYT
+1058 QLMFRATCHGFAYT

-1091 ISAPAKVK
+1091 ISAPSKVK
-1099 AGADYEV
+1099 AGDDYEV
-1106 TVTVNN
+1106 AVTVNN

-1197 DLHGEAD
+1197 DLKGEAD

-1225 GTVDFEDGESFAQ
+1225 GVVDFEDAESFAH
-1238 EYGDWTFV
+1238 EYEGWTFI
-1246 DRDGKPAGGFK
+1246 DADGKPVGGFQNT
-1257 DLDIPGLVHGQT
+1257 DIPGIDPGNTLT
-1269 PLSFMVLDVSGDEF
+1269 SFFVFDRAAETWKHESF
-1283 NATFGAHS
+1283 AAHS
-1291 GDKYL
+1291 GTKYL
-1296 ASFYLSDG
+1296 ASLFNYNPSNGLV
-1304 SQADDWAIS
+1304 DDWAIS
-1313 PKLDGSAQTVTFF
+1313 PMLDGSAQTITFYAK
-1326 GRSYSNE
+1326 SYDSQYSE
-1333 YPEKIEIYYSTGSL
+1333 SFDFLYSTTGTETSDFILVGS
-1347 EPADFVK
+1347 K
-1354 IEGVG
+1354 KNI
-1359 GVVPSGMDQATGVA
+1359 STT
-1373 IWKEY
+1373 WTEY
-1378 SFDVPAGALYFA
+1378 SFEVPAGALYFA
-1390 IRSCAADAFMLQL
+1390 IRNHDTDAFMLML
-1403 DDFTFATAG
+1403 DDFTFAPAG

>member
-106 IFQSNWTQENQP
+106 VFNDSWTQENQP

-143 FLQDGIYTAT
+143 FLHDGIYTAT

-181 GSTPDH
+181 GESPDH
-187 ICVGGETVDPTD
+187 ICIGGETVDPTD
-199 GAIYAITYNAD
+199 GTVYGITYNANM
-210 GDGLQLSKMNY
+210 DGLQLSKMSY
-221 PEDIEAT
+221 GETISAT
-228 AVAPLE
+228 AVAPLD
-234 GNWNAIACD
+234 GNWNSIVCD
-243 AAGQLYGIS
+243 ASGQLYGIS
-252 YEGVAQGEDF
+252 YEGVTQGEDF
-262 VVTSSTLNKID
+262 VVTSSSLNKID
-273 KATGVVTAIGE
+273 KATGAVTLIGE
-284 TGHAPKYL
+284 TGHAPQYL
-292 SSATIDPKT
+292 SSATIDTKT

-307 VNPADGTGY
+307 VNPPDETGY
-316 LCEVNLT
+316 LCEVNLA
-323 TGAATK
+323 TGVATK
-329 ILDFAL
+329 IVDFAL

-376 LPATLFDG
+376 LPTTLFDG

-395 LANGQQVAD
+395 LANGEQVAD

-427 VVTASNAVGD
+427 VVTASNAVGE
-437 GPKAKL
+437 GVKAKL

-497 ESGSAMTVATG
+497 ESSSALTVASG

-560 FDSSDALS
+560 FDSADALS
-568 GYTIIDGNDDGKVW
+568 GYTIIDGNNDGKVW
-582 AYYQGANGADGEP
+582 AYYQGASGADGNP

-650 TAAGMTGV
+650 TAAAMTGV
-658 IVEPTDL
+658 IVAPTDL
-665 GKNWVELGAYIIP
+665 GKNWVELGAYIMP

-690 ISDEDTYYLYVDD
+690 ISDKDTYYLYVDD
-703 LTVSAPAVTTVPGLA
+703 LTVSAPSVTTVPGLA
-718 TDLAVANDPNGTGN
+718 TDLAVANDPAGTGK

-767 DAPAPGADLS
+767 DAPAPGAELS
-777 CEDTAETGTHTYSV
+777 HEDTAENGTHTYSV

-842 NGNAINS
+842 NGNAINP
-849 ALVKYLVCE
+849 ALVTYLVAE
-858 PQSSYYGTEW
+858 PTTTGWASI
-868 VPLFDEAISATT
+868 VDEPVSNTT
-880 YTFQAI
+880 YTFQAV
-886 PAGEQDFAQY
+886 PAGEQDMVQY

-901 TDGGTGTGAITE
+901 TSAGNGSGTQTDMIA
-913 FIPVGTPYDG
+913 VGTPYEG

-929 DGTLSYALGLDSSN
+929 AGNISHVLGTGFANSSN
-943 GGSWSLFGDDSGI
+943 VSWSIFTDASLNGI
-956 PSQDGD
+956 ASQDGD
-962 NGFIGMEAS
+962 NGFAGMKAS
-971 YLEQGADLFTG
+971 ALDESAALFTG
-982 KISLAGAVNPGISF
+982 KISLEGAVNPGVS
-996 YTYNWVGE
+996 YYAYNIVGE
-1004 SGAKDE
+1004 SGNVDA
-1010 NTIELFVRE
+1010 NE
-1019 IGAAEYTALGTPIVI
+1019 IQIWVKEPNDAEWTAVGQPAVMNQLG
-1034 GDLATEAGWVSVNKS
+1034 EADGWYLVTTS
-1049 LAAYAGKTI
+1049 LAAYAGKVI
-1058 QLMFRATCHGFKYT
+1058 QVRFQATVKAMAYT
-1072 LIDNIKIGDML
+1072 FIDNVKIGDML

-1099 AGADYEV
+1099 AGADYEAA
-1106 TVTVNN
+1106 VTVNN
-1112 NGTKDATAF
+1112 NGTKDATSF

-1197 DLHGEAD
+1197 DLKGEAD

-1213 SEPDLNAAPAET
+1213 SEPDLNAAPAES
-1225 GTVDFEDGESFAQ
+1225 GVVDFEDAESFAH
-1238 EYGDWTFV
+1238 EYEGWTFI
-1246 DRDGKPAGGFK
+1246 DADGKPVGGVQNV
-1257 DLDIPGLVHGQT
+1257 DIPGLNPGET
-1269 PLSFMVLDVSGDEF
+1269 LTSFFVFDYDENSF
-1283 NATFGAHS
+1283 NNTFAAHS
-1291 GDKYL
+1291 GTKYL
-1296 ASFYLSDG
+1296 ASFFNYNPENG
-1304 SQADDWAIS
+1304 MVDDWAIS
-1313 PKLDGSAQTVTFF
+1313 PLLDGSAQTITFF
-1326 GRSYSNE
+1326 AKSFHGTYTESFDFL
-1333 YPEKIEIYYSTGSL
+1333 YSTTGTETSDFILVGS
-1347 EPADFVK
+1347 K
-1354 IEGVG
+1354 KNI
-1359 GVVPSGMDQATGVA
+1359 STT
-1373 IWKEY
+1373 WTEY
-1378 SFDVPAGALYFA
+1378 SFEVPVGALYFA
-1390 IRSCAADAFMLQL
+1390 VRNHDTDAFMLML
-1403 DDFTFATAG
+1403 DDFTFAPAG

>member
-18 TFSAAAAPQTA
+18 AFSAAAAPQTA

-52 APSRIH
+52 ATSRIH

-106 IFQSNWTQENQP
+106 VFQSNWTQENQP

-129 TTMQIEEVDASGGA
+129 TTMQIEGVDASGGA
-143 FLQDGIYTAT
+143 FLHDGIYTAT
-153 EYMEFWGMLFITAT
+153 EYMEFWGMLFITAN

-199 GAIYAITYNAD
+199 GTIYAITYNAD
-210 GDGLQLSKMNY
+210 GDGLQLSKMSY

-228 AVAPLE
+228 AIAPLD
-234 GNWNAIACD
+234 GNWNSIVCD
-243 AAGQLYGIS
+243 ASGQLYGIS
-252 YEGVAQGEDF
+252 YEGVMEGENF
-262 VVTSSTLNKID
+262 VATSSALNKID
-273 KATGVVTAIGE
+273 KNTGEVTLIGE
-284 TGHAPKYL
+284 TGHAPQYL
-292 SSATIDPKT
+292 SSATIDTKT

-307 VNPADGTGY
+307 VNPPDETGY
-316 LCEVNLT
+316 LCEVNLA

-329 ILDFAL
+329 IVDFAL

-351 GAPAAVTEL
+351 GAPAAVTDL

-376 LPATLFDG
+376 LPSTLFDG
-384 SAATGTLGYKV
+384 SAATGTLSYKV

-427 VVTASNAVGD
+427 VVTASNAVGE

-497 ESGSAMTVATG
+497 ESSSALTVDSG
-508 LTATSFEEEVAM
+508 FTATSFEEEVAM

-568 GYTIIDGNDDGKVW
+568 GYTIIDGNKDGKVW
-582 AYYQGANGADGEP
+582 AYYQGASGADGNP
-595 GAARMTYNTSLAM
+595 GAARMTYNSNLAM

-650 TAAGMTGV
+650 TAAAMTGV
-658 IVEPTDL
+658 IVAPTDL

-703 LTVSAPAVTTVPGLA
+703 LTVSAAAATTVPGLA
-718 TDLAVANDPNGTGN
+718 TDLAVANDPAGTGK

-738 APAKTMGGE
+738 APSKTMGGE

-767 DAPAPGADLS
+767 DAPAPGADLNH
-777 CEDTAETGTHTYSV
+777 EDTAETGTHTYSV

-823 ETATPGEVTITWD
+823 ETSTPGEVTITWD

-849 ALVKYLVCE
+849 ALVTYLVAE
-858 PQSSYYGTEW
+858 PTTTGWASI
-868 VPLFDEAISATT
+868 VDEPISNTT
-880 YTFQAI
+880 YTFQAV

-962 NGFIGMEAS
+962 NGFIGMKAS

-996 YTYNWVGE
+996 YTYNLVGE

-1058 QLMFRATCHGFKYT
+1058 QLMFRATCHGIAYT

-1106 TVTVNN
+1106 AVTVNN

-1135 TVDALTAGTATTETF
+1135 TVDALAAGTATTETF

-1197 DLHGEAD
+1197 DLKGEAD

-1225 GTVDFEDGESFAQ
+1225 GVVDFEDAESFAH
-1238 EYGDWTFV
+1238 EYEGWTFI
-1246 DRDGKPAGGFK
+1246 DADGKPVGGFQNT
-1257 DLDIPGLVHGQT
+1257 DIPGIDPGNTLT
-1269 PLSFMVLDVSGDEF
+1269 SFFVFDRAAETWKHESF
-1283 NATFGAHS
+1283 AAHS
-1291 GDKYL
+1291 GTKYL
-1296 ASFYLSDG
+1296 ASLFNYNPSNGLV
-1304 SQADDWAIS
+1304 DDWAIS
-1313 PKLDGSAQTVTFF
+1313 PMLDGSAQTITFYAK
-1326 GRSYSNE
+1326 SYDSQYSE
-1333 YPEKIEIYYSTGSL
+1333 SFDFLYSTTGTETSDFILVGS
-1347 EPADFVK
+1347 K
-1354 IEGVG
+1354 KNI
-1359 GVVPSGMDQATGVA
+1359 STT
-1373 IWKEY
+1373 WTEY
-1378 SFDVPAGALYFA
+1378 SFEVPAGALYFA
-1390 IRSCAADAFMLQL
+1390 VRNHDTDAFMLML
-1403 DDFTFATAG
+1403 DDFTFAPAG

-1440 FTDADATD
+1440 FTDTDATD

>member
-58 PLKARTAANA
+58 PLKARTAANV

-76 MKAAHLVQK
+76 MKAAHLAQK

-106 IFQSNWTQENQP
+106 VFQSNWTQENQP
-118 TGLYKINADGT
+118 TGFYKINADGT

-143 FLQDGIYTAT
+143 FLHDGIYTAT

-181 GSTPDH
+181 GETPDH
-187 ICVGGETVDPTD
+187 VCVGGETVDPTD
-199 GAIYAITYNAD
+199 GTIYAITYNAD
-210 GDGLQLSKMNY
+210 GDGLQLSKMSY
-221 PEDIEAT
+221 GETISAT
-228 AVAPLE
+228 AVAPLD
-234 GNWNAIACD
+234 GDWNSIVCD
-243 AAGQLYGIS
+243 ASGQLYGIS
-252 YEGVAQGEDF
+252 YEGVMEGENF
-262 VVTSSTLNKID
+262 VATSSALNKID
-273 KATGVVTAIGE
+273 KNTGEVTLIGE
-284 TGHAPKYL
+284 TGHAPQYL
-292 SSATIDPKT
+292 SSATIDTKT

-307 VNPADGTGY
+307 VNPPDETGY
-316 LCEVNLT
+316 LCEVNLA

-329 ILDFAL
+329 IVDFAL

-351 GAPAAVTEL
+351 GAPAAVTDL

-376 LPATLFDG
+376 LPTTLFDG
-384 SAATGTLGYKV
+384 SAATGTLSYKV

-443 TLFIGKGTP
+443 TLFIGNGTP

-497 ESGSAMTVATG
+497 ESGSALTVASG

-533 ESAGVESAPAK
+533 ESAGMVSAPAK

-549 LGSIVPPYVNH
+549 LGNIVPPYVNH
-560 FDSSDALS
+560 FDSADALS

-582 AYYQGANGADGEP
+582 TYYQGASGADGEP
-595 GAARMTYNTSLAM
+595 GAARMTYNTDLAM

-650 TAAGMTGV
+650 TAAAMTGV
-658 IVEPTDL
+658 IVAPTDL

-703 LTVSAPAVTTVPGLA
+703 LTVSAASATTVPGLA
-718 TDLAVANDPNGTGN
+718 TDLAVANDPSGNGQ

-767 DAPAPGADLS
+767 DAPAPGDELS
-777 CEDTAETGTHTYSV
+777 HEDTAETGTHTYSV

-823 ETATPGEVTITWD
+823 ETSTPGEVTITWD

-849 ALVKYLVCE
+849 ALVKYLVAE
-858 PQSSYYGTEW
+858 RVTTGWTPIFET
-868 VPLFDEAISATT
+868 PISATT
-880 YTFQAI
+880 YTFQAV

-896 AVFAV
+896 AIFAV
-901 TDGGTGTGAITE
+901 TDGGTGTGAPTDM
-913 FIPVGTPYDG
+913 IPVGTPYEG
-923 MEESFP
+923 MEESFANGSINHIL
-929 DGTLSYALGLDSSN
+929 GTGFSAN
-943 GGSWSLFGDDSGI
+943 EGSWSLYTDSDI
-956 PSQDGD
+956 ANVSSQDGD
-962 NGFIGMEAS
+962 NGYAGMS
-971 YLEQGADLFTG
+971 GRYLDSSSALFTG
-982 KISLAGAVNPGISF
+982 KISLENAVNPGVSF
-996 YTYNWVGE
+996 YAYNIVVEDG
-1004 SGAKDE
+1004 DPDD
-1010 NTIELFVRE
+1010 NE
-1019 IGAAEYTALGTPIVI
+1019 IQLYVKEPAAAEWTALGAPYVMSQITN
-1034 GDLATEAGWVSVNKS
+1034 DEGWALVTAS
-1049 LAAYAGKTI
+1049 LAAYKGKVI
-1058 QLMFRATCHGFKYT
+1058 QVRFQATTKVYVNTF
-1072 LIDNIKIGDML
+1072 IDNIKIGDML

-1091 ISAPAKVK
+1091 ISAPSKVK

-1106 TVTVNN
+1106 AVTVNN

-1246 DRDGKPAGGFK
+1246 DRDGKPAGGFQ

>member
-58 PLKARTAANA
+58 PLKARTAAHA

-106 IFQSNWTQENQP
+106 VFNDSWTQENQP

-143 FLQDGIYTAT
+143 FLHDGIYTAT

-181 GSTPDH
+181 GESPDH
-187 ICVGGETVDPTD
+187 ICIGGETVDPTD
-199 GAIYAITYNAD
+199 GTVYGITYNANM
-210 GDGLQLSKMNY
+210 DGLQLSKMSY
-221 PEDIEAT
+221 GETISST
-228 AVAPLE
+228 AVAPLD
-234 GNWNAIACD
+234 GNWNSIVCD
-243 AAGQLYGIS
+243 ASGQLYGIS
-252 YEGVAQGEDF
+252 YEGVMEGENF
-262 VVTSSTLNKID
+262 VATSSALNKID
-273 KATGVVTAIGE
+273 KTTGEVTLIGE
-284 TGHAPKYL
+284 TGHAPQYL
-292 SSATIDPKT
+292 SSATIDTKT

-307 VNPADGTGY
+307 VNPPDETGY
-316 LCEVNLT
+316 LCEVNLV

-329 ILDFAL
+329 IVDFAL

-351 GAPAAVTEL
+351 GAPAAVTDL
-360 AADFPE
+360 AADFPQ

-376 LPATLFDG
+376 LPTTLFDG

-427 VVTASNAVGD
+427 VVTASNAVGE
-437 GPKAKL
+437 GPKVKL
-443 TLFIGKGTP
+443 TLFIGNGTP

-497 ESGSAMTVATG
+497 ESGSALTVASG

-533 ESAGVESAPAK
+533 ESAGVVSTPAK

-549 LGSIVPPYVNH
+549 LGNIVPPYVNH
-560 FDSSDALS
+560 FDSADALS

-582 AYYQGANGADGEP
+582 TYYQGASGADGEP
-595 GAARMTYNTSLAM
+595 GAARMTYNTNLAM

-650 TAAGMTGV
+650 TAAAMTGV
-658 IVEPTDL
+658 IVAPTDL

-703 LTVSAPAVTTVPGLA
+703 LTVSAAAATTVPGVA
-718 TDLAVANDPNGTGN
+718 TDLAVANDPAGTGK

-767 DAPAPGADLS
+767 DAPAPGADLNH
-777 CEDTAETGTHTYSV
+777 EDTAETGTHTYSV

-808 VGIDKPGAPENVTMV
+808 VGIDKPGAPENVQIV
-823 ETATPGEVTITWD
+823 ETANLGEVTISWD

-849 ALVKYLVCE
+849 ALVKYLVAE
-858 PQSSYYGTEW
+858 RVTTGWTPIFET
-868 VPLFDEAISATT
+868 PISATT
-880 YTFQAI
+880 YTFQAV

-896 AVFAV
+896 AIFAV
-901 TDGGTGTGAITE
+901 TDGGTGTGAPTDM
-913 FIPVGTPYDG
+913 IPVGTPYEG

-929 DGTLSYALGLDSSN
+929 DGTLSYVLGLDSSN
-943 GGSWSLFGDDSGI
+943 GGSWSLFDDDSGI

-962 NGFIGMEAS
+962 NGFIGMKAS

-996 YTYNWVGE
+996 YTYNLVGE
-1004 SGAKDE
+1004 SGGKDE

-1058 QLMFRATCHGFKYT
+1058 QLMFRATCHGFAYT

-1106 TVTVNN
+1106 AVTVNN

-1135 TVDALTAGTATTETF
+1135 TVDALAAGTATTETF

-1164 HAEVEFAADEKQD
+1164 HAEVEFAADEKQG

-1197 DLHGEAD
+1197 DLKGEAD

-1213 SEPDLNAAPAET
+1213 SEPDLNAAPAES
-1225 GTVDFEDGESFAQ
+1225 GTVDFEDAESFAH
-1238 EYGDWTFV
+1238 EYEGWTFI
-1246 DRDGKPAGGFK
+1246 DADGKPVGGFQNT
-1257 DLDIPGLVHGQT
+1257 DIPGIDPGNTLT
-1269 PLSFMVLDVSGDEF
+1269 SFFVFDRAAETWKHESF
-1283 NATFGAHS
+1283 AAHS
-1291 GDKYL
+1291 GTKYL
-1296 ASFYLSDG
+1296 ASLFNYNPSNGLV
-1304 SQADDWAIS
+1304 DDWAIS
-1313 PKLDGSAQTVTFF
+1313 PMLDGSAQTITFYAK
-1326 GRSYSNE
+1326 SYDSQYSE
-1333 YPEKIEIYYSTGSL
+1333 SFDFLYSTTGTETSDFIRVGS
-1347 EPADFVK
+1347 K
-1354 IEGVG
+1354 KNI
-1359 GVVPSGMDQATGVA
+1359 STT
-1373 IWKEY
+1373 WTEY
-1378 SFDVPAGALYFA
+1378 SFEVPAGALYFA
-1390 IRSCAADAFMLQL
+1390 IRNHDTDAFMLML
-1403 DDFTFATAG
+1403 DDFTFAPAG

-1440 FTDADATD
+1440 FTDTDATD

-1475 GIADITVDSA
+1475 GIADITIDSA

>member
-1 MKKALSLVS
+1 
-10 SAALAVAM
+10 M

-42 TRTVSMKPNA
+42 TRTVTAKPNA
-52 APSRIH
+52 TTSRIH
-58 PLKARTAANA
+58 PLKARTAATA

-76 MKAAHLVQK
+76 MKAAHLAQK

-106 IFQSNWTQENQP
+106 VFQSNWTQENAP
-118 TGLYKINADGT
+118 VGLYKINADGT
-129 TTMQIEEVDASGGA
+129 VTMQIADVNANGGG

-153 EYMEFWGMLFITAT
+153 EYESFWGMLFITAT

-181 GSTPDH
+181 GETPDH
-187 ICVGGETVDPTD
+187 VCIGGETVDPTD
-199 GAIYAITYNAD
+199 GTIYAITYNAD
-210 GDGLQLSKMNY
+210 GSGLQLSKMSY
-221 PEDIEAT
+221 GETISAT

-234 GNWNAIACD
+234 GNWNSLVCD

-252 YEGVAQGEDF
+252 YDGVEQGEDF

-273 KATGVVTAIGE
+273 KATGEVTAIGE
-284 TGHAPKYL
+284 TGHAPQYL
-292 SSATIDPKT
+292 SSATIDTKT

-307 VNPADGTGY
+307 VNPPDETGY

-323 TGAATK
+323 TGVATK
-329 ILDFAL
+329 IVDFAL

-343 VVAPAAEE
+343 VVAPAAEQ
-351 GAPAAVTEL
+351 GAPAAVTDL
-360 AADFPE
+360 AADFHE

-376 LPATLFDG
+376 LPTTLFDG

-395 LANGQQVAD
+395 LANGEKVAE
-404 GTGAAGADVTAPVTV
+404 GTGAAGAAISAPVTV
-419 EEAGEYTI
+419 DEAAEYTI
-427 VVTASNAVGD
+427 VVTASNAAGES
-437 GPKAKL
+437 PKAKL

-533 ESAGVESAPAK
+533 ESAGVESVPAK

-549 LGSIVPPYVNH
+549 LGSIVPPYVNN

-568 GYTIIDGNDDGKVW
+568 GYTIIDGNNDGKVW
-582 AYYQGANGADGEP
+582 AYYQGASGADGNP

-650 TAAGMTGV
+650 TAAAMTGV
-658 IVEPTDL
+658 IVAPTDL
-665 GKNWVELGAYIIP
+665 GKNWVELGAYIMP
-678 EADGIYYVGIHG
+678 ETDGIYYVGIHG

-703 LTVSAPAVTTVPGLA
+703 LTVSAPSVTTVPGLA
-718 TDLAVANDPNGTGN
+718 TDLAVANDPSGNGQ

-777 CEDTAETGTHTYSV
+777 HKDTAENGTHTYSV

-808 VGIDKPGAPENVTMV
+808 VGVDKPGAPENVTMV

-842 NGNAINS
+842 NGNAINP
-849 ALVKYLVCE
+849 ALVTYLVAE
-858 PQSSYYGTEW
+858 PTTTGWASIVAE
-868 VPLFDEAISATT
+868 PISNTT
-880 YTFQAI
+880 YTFQAV
-886 PAGEQDFAQY
+886 PAGEQDMVQY

-901 TDGGTGTGAITE
+901 TSAGNGLGSRTDMIA
-913 FIPVGTPYDG
+913 VGTPYDG

-929 DGTLSYALGLDSSN
+929 AGNISYVLGTGFANSSN
-943 GGSWSLFGDDSGI
+943 VAWSIYTDESLNGI
-956 PSQDGD
+956 ASQDGD
-962 NGFIGMEAS
+962 NGFAGMKAS
-971 YLEQGADLFTG
+971 ALDESAALFTG
-982 KISLAGAVNPGISF
+982 KISLEGAVNPGVS
-996 YTYNWVGE
+996 YYAYNIIGE
-1004 SGAKDE
+1004 SGNVDA
-1010 NTIELFVRE
+1010 NE
-1019 IGAAEYTALGTPIVI
+1019 IQIWVKEPNDAEWTAVGQPAVMNQLGET
-1034 GDLATEAGWVSVNKS
+1034 DGWYLVTNS
-1049 LAAYAGKTI
+1049 LAAYAGKVI
-1058 QLMFRATCHGFKYT
+1058 QVRFQATVKAMAYT
-1072 LIDNIKIGDML
+1072 FIDNIKIGDML

-1106 TVTVNN
+1106 AVTVNN

-1135 TVDALTAGTATTETF
+1135 TVDALAAGTATTETF

-1197 DLHGEAD
+1197 DLKGEAD

-1225 GTVDFEDGESFAQ
+1225 GVVDFEDAESFAH
-1238 EYGDWTFV
+1238 EYEGWTFI
-1246 DRDGKPAGGFK
+1246 DADGKPVGGFQNT
-1257 DLDIPGLVHGQT
+1257 DIPGIDPGNTLT
-1269 PLSFMVLDVSGDEF
+1269 SFFVFDRAAETWKHESF
-1283 NATFGAHS
+1283 AAHS
-1291 GDKYL
+1291 GTKYL
-1296 ASFYLSDG
+1296 ASLFNYNPSNGLV
-1304 SQADDWAIS
+1304 DDWAIS
-1313 PKLDGSAQTVTFF
+1313 PMLDGSAQTITFYAK
-1326 GRSYSNE
+1326 SYDSQYSE
-1333 YPEKIEIYYSTGSL
+1333 SFDFLYSTTGTETSDFIPVGS
-1347 EPADFVK
+1347 K
-1354 IEGVG
+1354 KNI
-1359 GVVPSGMDQATGVA
+1359 STT
-1373 IWKEY
+1373 WTEY
-1378 SFDVPAGALYFA
+1378 SFEVPAGALYFA
-1390 IRSCAADAFMLQL
+1390 VRNHDTDAFMLML
-1403 DDFTFATAG
+1403 DDFTFAAAG

-1494 IRVTNPEAGQ
+1494 IRVANPEAGQ

>member
-1 MKKALSLVS
+1 
-10 SAALAVAM
+10 
-18 TFSAAAAPQTA
+18 
-29 RKLTAANA
+29 
-37 AGSEL
+37 
-42 TRTVSMKPNA
+42 
-52 APSRIH
+52 
-58 PLKARTAANA
+58 
-68 ATPSLKKA
+68 
-76 MKAAHLVQK
+76 
-85 TSAAKAPAA
+85 
-94 EAASLPDLRGSV
+94 
-106 IFQSNWTQENQP
+106 
-118 TGLYKINADGT
+118 
-129 TTMQIEEVDASGGA
+129 
-143 FLQDGIYTAT
+143 
-153 EYMEFWGMLFITAT
+153 MLFITAT

-181 GSTPDH
+181 GESPDH
-187 ICVGGETVDPTD
+187 ICIGGETVDPTD
-199 GAIYAITYNAD
+199 GTVYGITYNANM
-210 GDGLQLSKMNY
+210 DGLQLSKMSY
-221 PEDIEAT
+221 GETISST
-228 AVAPLE
+228 AVAPLD
-234 GNWNAIACD
+234 GNWNSIACD
-243 AAGQLYGIS
+243 ASGQLYGIS
-252 YEGVAQGEDF
+252 YEGVMEGENF
-262 VVTSSTLNKID
+262 VATSSALNKID
-273 KATGVVTAIGE
+273 KTTGEVTLIGE
-284 TGHAPKYL
+284 TGHAPQYL
-292 SSATIDPKT
+292 SSATIDTKT

-307 VNPADGTGY
+307 VNPPDETGY
-316 LCEVNLT
+316 LCEVNLV

-329 ILDFAL
+329 IVDFAL

-351 GAPAAVTEL
+351 GAPAAVTDL
-360 AADFPE
+360 AADFPQ

-376 LPATLFDG
+376 LPTTLFDG

-427 VVTASNAVGD
+427 VVTASNAVGE
-437 GPKAKL
+437 GPKVKL
-443 TLFIGKGTP
+443 TLFIGNGTP

-497 ESGSAMTVATG
+497 ESGSALTVASG

-533 ESAGVESAPAK
+533 ESAGVVSAPAK

-549 LGSIVPPYVNH
+549 LGNIVPPYVNH
-560 FDSSDALS
+560 FDSAEALS

-582 AYYQGANGADGEP
+582 TYYQGASGADGEP
-595 GAARMTYNTSLAM
+595 GAARMTYNTNLAM

-650 TAAGMTGV
+650 TAAAMTGV
-658 IVEPTDL
+658 IVAPTDL

-703 LTVSAPAVTTVPGLA
+703 LTVSAASATTVPGLA
-718 TDLAVANDPNGTGN
+718 TDLAVANDPSGNGQ

-767 DAPAPGADLS
+767 DAPAPGDELS
-777 CEDTAETGTHTYSV
+777 HEDTAETGTHTYSV

-823 ETATPGEVTITWD
+823 ETSTPGEVTITWD

-849 ALVKYLVCE
+849 ALVKYLVAE
-858 PQSSYYGTEW
+858 RVTTGWTPIFET
-868 VPLFDEAISATT
+868 PISATT
-880 YTFQAI
+880 YTFQAV

-896 AVFAV
+896 AIFAV
-901 TDGGTGTGAITE
+901 TDGGTGTGAPTE
-913 FIPVGTPYDG
+913 MIPVGTPYEG

-929 DGTLSYALGLDSSN
+929 DGTLSYVLGLDSSN

-996 YTYNWVGE
+996 YTYNLVGE
-1004 SGAKDE
+1004 SGGKDE

-1058 QLMFRATCHGFKYT
+1058 QLMFRATCHGFAYT

-1106 TVTVNN
+1106 AVTVNN

-1197 DLHGEAD
+1197 DLKGEAD

-1225 GTVDFEDGESFAQ
+1225 GVVDFEDAESFAH
-1238 EYGDWTFV
+1238 EYEGWTFI
-1246 DRDGKPAGGFK
+1246 DADGKPVGGFQNT
-1257 DLDIPGLVHGQT
+1257 DIPGIDPGNTLT
-1269 PLSFMVLDVSGDEF
+1269 SFFVFDRAAETWKHESF
-1283 NATFGAHS
+1283 AAHS
-1291 GDKYL
+1291 GTKYL
-1296 ASFYLSDG
+1296 ASLFNYNPSNGLV
-1304 SQADDWAIS
+1304 DDWAIS
-1313 PKLDGSAQTVTFF
+1313 PMLDGSAQTITFYAK
-1326 GRSYSNE
+1326 SYDSQYSE
-1333 YPEKIEIYYSTGSL
+1333 SFDFLYSTTGTETSDFILVGS
-1347 EPADFVK
+1347 K
-1354 IEGVG
+1354 KNI
-1359 GVVPSGMDQATGVA
+1359 STT
-1373 IWKEY
+1373 WTEY
-1378 SFDVPAGALYFA
+1378 SFEVPAGALYFA
-1390 IRSCAADAFMLQL
+1390 IRNHDTDAFMLML
-1403 DDFTFATAG
+1403 DDFTFAPAG

>member
-52 APSRIH
+52 ATSRIH

-76 MKAAHLVQK
+76 MKAAHLAQK

-106 IFQSNWTQENQP
+106 VFNDSWTQENQP

-143 FLQDGIYTAT
+143 FLHDGIYTAT

-181 GSTPDH
+181 GESPDH
-187 ICVGGETVDPTD
+187 ICIGGETVDPTD
-199 GAIYAITYNAD
+199 GTVYGITYNANM
-210 GDGLQLSKMNY
+210 DGLQLSKMSY
-221 PEDIEAT
+221 GETISAT
-228 AVAPLE
+228 AVAPLD
-234 GNWNAIACD
+234 GNWNSLVCD
-243 AAGQLYGIS
+243 ASGQLYGIS
-252 YEGVAQGEDF
+252 YEGVTQGEDF
-262 VVTSSTLNKID
+262 VVTSSSLNKID
-273 KATGVVTAIGE
+273 KATGAVTLIGE
-284 TGHAPKYL
+284 TGHAPQYL
-292 SSATIDPKT
+292 SSATIDTKT

-307 VNPADGTGY
+307 VNPPDETGY
-316 LCEVNLT
+316 LCEVNLA

-335 DDEIMGLC
+335 NDEIMGLC

-351 GAPAAVTEL
+351 GAPAAVTDL

-376 LPATLFDG
+376 LPTTLFDG
-384 SAATGTLGYKV
+384 SAATGTLSYKV

-497 ESGSAMTVATG
+497 ESGSALTVASG

-533 ESAGVESAPAK
+533 ESAGVESVPAK

-560 FDSSDALS
+560 FDSADALS

-582 AYYQGANGADGEP
+582 AYYQGANGADGNP
-595 GAARMTYNTSLAM
+595 GAARMTYNSNLAM

-665 GKNWVELGAYIIP
+665 GKNWVELGAYIMP

-703 LTVSAPAVTTVPGLA
+703 LTVSAPSATTVPGLA
-718 TDLAVANDPNGTGN
+718 TDLAVANDPAGTGK

-777 CEDTAETGTHTYSV
+777 HVDTAENGTHTYSV

-842 NGNAINS
+842 NGNPINS
-849 ALVKYLVCE
+849 ALVKYLVAE
-858 PQSSYYGTEW
+858 RVTTGWAPIFET
-868 VPLFDEAISATT
+868 PISATT
-880 YTFQAI
+880 YTFQAV

-962 NGFIGMEAS
+962 NGFIGMKAS

-996 YTYNWVGE
+996 YTYNLVGE

-1058 QLMFRATCHGFKYT
+1058 QLMFRATCHGFAYT

-1106 TVTVNN
+1106 AVTVNN

-1126 ADGEQVAAK
+1126 ADGEQVVSK
-1135 TVDALTAGTATTETF
+1135 TVDALAAGTATTETF

-1197 DLHGEAD
+1197 DLKGEAD

-1225 GTVDFEDGESFAQ
+1225 GVVDFEDAESFAH
-1238 EYGDWTFV
+1238 EYEGWTFI
-1246 DRDGKPAGGFK
+1246 DADGKPVGGFQNT
-1257 DLDIPGLVHGQT
+1257 DIPGIDPGTTLT
-1269 PLSFMVLDVSGDEF
+1269 SFFVFDRAAETWQHESF
-1283 NATFGAHS
+1283 AAHS
-1291 GDKYL
+1291 GTKYL
-1296 ASFYLSDG
+1296 ASLFNYNPSNGLV
-1304 SQADDWAIS
+1304 DDWAIS
-1313 PKLDGSAQTVTFF
+1313 PMLDGSAQTITFF
-1326 GRSYSNE
+1326 AKSYDSQYSE
-1333 YPEKIEIYYSTGSL
+1333 SFDFLYSTTGTETSDFILVGS
-1347 EPADFVK
+1347 K
-1354 IEGVG
+1354 KNI
-1359 GVVPSGMDQATGVA
+1359 STT
-1373 IWKEY
+1373 WTEY
-1378 SFDVPAGALYFA
+1378 SFEVPAGALYFA
-1390 IRSCAADAFMLQL
+1390 IRNHDTDAFMLML
-1403 DDFTFATAG
+1403 DDFTFAPAG

-1462 ISKGSNAVTVSTT
+1462 ISKGSNAVIVSTT

-1494 IRVTNPEAGQ
+1494 IRVANPEAGQ

>member
-52 APSRIH
+52 ATSRIH

-76 MKAAHLVQK
+76 MKAAHLAQK

-106 IFQSNWTQENQP
+106 VFQSNWTQENQP
-118 TGLYKINADGT
+118 TGFYKINADGT

-143 FLQDGIYTAT
+143 FLHDGIYTAT

-173 GESVAVYG
+173 GERVAVYG
-181 GSTPDH
+181 GETPDH
-187 ICVGGETVDPTD
+187 VCVGGETVDPTD
-199 GAIYAITYNAD
+199 GTIYAITYNAD
-210 GDGLQLSKMNY
+210 GDGLQLSKMSY
-221 PEDIEAT
+221 GETISAT
-228 AVAPLE
+228 AVAPLD
-234 GNWNAIACD
+234 GDWNSIVCD
-243 AAGQLYGIS
+243 ASGQLYGIS
-252 YEGVAQGEDF
+252 YEGVMEGENF
-262 VVTSSTLNKID
+262 VATSSALNKID
-273 KATGVVTAIGE
+273 KNTGAVTLIGE
-284 TGHAPKYL
+284 TGHAPQYL
-292 SSATIDPKT
+292 SSAAIDTKT

-307 VNPADGTGY
+307 VNPPDETGY
-316 LCEVNLT
+316 LCEVNLA

-329 ILDFAL
+329 IVDFAL

-343 VVAPAAEE
+343 VVAPAAEQ
-351 GAPAAVTEL
+351 GAPAAVTDL

-384 SAATGTLGYKV
+384 SAATGTLSYKV

-497 ESGSAMTVATG
+497 ESSSALTVASG

-533 ESAGVESAPAK
+533 ESAGVESVPAK

-560 FDSSDALS
+560 FSSSDALS

-582 AYYQGANGADGEP
+582 AYYQGASGADGNP
-595 GAARMTYNTSLAM
+595 GAARMTYNTNLAM

-658 IVEPTDL
+658 IVAPTDL
-665 GKNWVELGAYIIP
+665 GKNWVELGAYIMP

-690 ISDEDTYYLYVDD
+690 ISDEDTYFLYVDD
-703 LTVSAPAVTTVPGLA
+703 LTVSAPSVTTVPGLA
-718 TDLAVANDPNGTGN
+718 TDLAVANDPSGNGQ

-747 TLAAITKIELS
+747 ALAAITKIELS

-767 DAPAPGADLS
+767 NAPVPGADLS
-777 CEDTAETGTHTYSV
+777 HVDTAENGTHTYSV

-808 VGIDKPGAPENVTMV
+808 VGIDKPGAPENVQIV
-823 ETATPGEVTITWD
+823 ETANLGEVTISWD

-849 ALVKYLVCE
+849 ALVTYLVAE
-858 PQSSYYGTEW
+858 PTTTGWASI
-868 VPLFDEAISATT
+868 VDEPVSNTT
-880 YTFQAI
+880 YTFQAVS
-886 PAGEQDFAQY
+886 AGEQDFVQY

-901 TDGGTGTGAITE
+901 TSAGNGAGTQTDMIA
-913 FIPVGTPYDG
+913 VGTPYEG

-929 DGTLSYALGLDSSN
+929 AGNISHVLGTGFANSSKV
-943 GGSWSLFGDDSGI
+943 SWSIFTDASLNGI
-956 PSQDGD
+956 ASQDGD
-962 NGFIGMEAS
+962 NGFAGMKAS
-971 YLEQGADLFTG
+971 SLDESAALFTG
-982 KISLAGAVNPGISF
+982 KISLEGAVNPGVS
-996 YTYNWVGE
+996 YYAYNIVGE
-1004 SGAKDE
+1004 NGNVDA
-1010 NTIELFVRE
+1010 NE
-1019 IGAAEYTALGTPIVI
+1019 IQIWVKEPNDAEWTAVGQPAVMNQLG
-1034 GDLATEAGWVSVNKS
+1034 EADGWYLVTTS
-1049 LAAYAGKTI
+1049 LAAYAGKVI
-1058 QLMFRATCHGFKYT
+1058 QVRFQATVKAMAYT

-1091 ISAPAKVK
+1091 ISAPSKVK
-1099 AGADYEV
+1099 AGDDYEV
-1106 TVTVNN
+1106 AVTVNN
-1112 NGTKDATAF
+1112 NGTKDAAAF

-1135 TVDALTAGTATTETF
+1135 TVDALAAGTATTETF

-1164 HAEVEFAADEKQD
+1164 HAEVEFAADEKQG

-1197 DLHGEAD
+1197 DLKGEAD

-1225 GTVDFEDGESFAQ
+1225 GVVDFEDAESFAH
-1238 EYGDWTFV
+1238 EYEGWTFI
-1246 DRDGKPAGGFK
+1246 DADGKPVGGFQNT
-1257 DLDIPGLVHGQT
+1257 DIPGIDPGNTLT
-1269 PLSFMVLDVSGDEF
+1269 SFFVFDRAAETWKHESF
-1283 NATFGAHS
+1283 AAHS
-1291 GDKYL
+1291 GTKYL
-1296 ASFYLSDG
+1296 ASLFNYNPSNGLV
-1304 SQADDWAIS
+1304 DDWAIS
-1313 PKLDGSAQTVTFF
+1313 PMLDGSAQTITFYAK
-1326 GRSYSNE
+1326 SYDSQYSE
-1333 YPEKIEIYYSTGSL
+1333 SFDFLYSTTGTETSDFILVGS
-1347 EPADFVK
+1347 K
-1354 IEGVG
+1354 KNI
-1359 GVVPSGMDQATGVA
+1359 STT
-1373 IWKEY
+1373 WTEY
-1378 SFDVPAGALYFA
+1378 SFEVPAGALYFA
-1390 IRSCAADAFMLQL
+1390 IRNHGTDAFMLML
-1403 DDFTFATAG
+1403 DDFTFAPAG

>member
-52 APSRIH
+52 ATSRIH
-58 PLKARTAANA
+58 PLKVRTAANA

-106 IFQSNWTQENQP
+106 VFQSNWTQENQP

-143 FLQDGIYTAT
+143 FLHDGIYTAT

-199 GAIYAITYNAD
+199 GTIYAITYNAD
-210 GDGLQLSKMNY
+210 GDGLQLSKMSY

-228 AVAPLE
+228 AIAPLD
-234 GNWNAIACD
+234 GNWNSIVCD
-243 AAGQLYGIS
+243 ASGQLYGIS
-252 YEGVAQGEDF
+252 YEGVMEGENF
-262 VVTSSTLNKID
+262 VATSSALNKID
-273 KATGVVTAIGE
+273 KNTGEVTLIGE
-284 TGHAPKYL
+284 TGHAPQYL
-292 SSATIDPKT
+292 SSATIDTKT

-307 VNPADGTGY
+307 VNPPDETGY
-316 LCEVNLT
+316 LCEVNLA

-329 ILDFAL
+329 IVDFAL

-351 GAPAAVTEL
+351 GAPAAVTDL

-376 LPATLFDG
+376 LPTTLFDG
-384 SAATGTLGYKV
+384 SAAIGTLSYKV

-497 ESGSAMTVATG
+497 ESSSALTVASG

-549 LGSIVPPYVNH
+549 LGSVVPPYVNH

-568 GYTIIDGNDDGKVW
+568 GYTIIDGNKDGKVW
-582 AYYQGANGADGEP
+582 AYYQGASGADGNP
-595 GAARMTYNTSLAM
+595 GAARMTYNSDLAM

-650 TAAGMTGV
+650 TAAAMTGV
-658 IVEPTDL
+658 IVAPTDL
-665 GKNWVELGAYIIP
+665 GKNWVELGAYIMP

-690 ISDEDTYYLYVDD
+690 ISDKDTYYLYVDD
-703 LTVSAPAVTTVPGLA
+703 LTVSAPSATTVPGLA
-718 TDLAVANDPNGTGN
+718 TDLAVANDPAGTGK

-767 DAPAPGADLS
+767 DAPAPGAELRH
-777 CEDTAETGTHTYSV
+777 EDTAETGTHTYSV

-808 VGIDKPGAPENVTMV
+808 VGIDKPGAPENVQIV
-823 ETATPGEVTITWD
+823 ETANLGEVTISWD

-849 ALVKYLVCE
+849 ALVTYLVAE
-858 PQSSYYGTEW
+858 PTTTGWASI
-868 VPLFDEAISATT
+868 VDEPISNTT
-880 YTFQAI
+880 YTFQAV

-896 AVFAV
+896 AIFAV
-901 TDGGTGTGAITE
+901 TDGGTGTGAPTDM
-913 FIPVGTPYDG
+913 IPVGTPYEG

-929 DGTLSYALGLDSSN
+929 DGTLSYVLGLDSSN

-996 YTYNWVGE
+996 YTYNLVGE
-1004 SGAKDE
+1004 SGGKDE

-1058 QLMFRATCHGFKYT
+1058 QLMFRATCHGFAYT

-1099 AGADYEV
+1099 AGADYEAA
-1106 TVTVNN
+1106 VTVNN

-1126 ADGEQVAAK
+1126 ADGEQVASK

-1197 DLHGEAD
+1197 DLKGEAD

-1225 GTVDFEDGESFAQ
+1225 GVVDFEDAESFAH
-1238 EYGDWTFV
+1238 EYEGWTFI
-1246 DRDGKPAGGFK
+1246 DADGKPVGGFQNT
-1257 DLDIPGLVHGQT
+1257 DIPGIDPGNTLT
-1269 PLSFMVLDVSGDEF
+1269 SFFVFDRAAETWKHESF
-1283 NATFGAHS
+1283 AAHS
-1291 GDKYL
+1291 GTKYL
-1296 ASFYLSDG
+1296 ASLFNYNPSNGLV
-1304 SQADDWAIS
+1304 DDWAIS
-1313 PKLDGSAQTVTFF
+1313 PMLDGSAQTITFYAK
-1326 GRSYSNE
+1326 SYDSQYSE
-1333 YPEKIEIYYSTGSL
+1333 SFDFLYSTTGTETSDFILVGS
-1347 EPADFVK
+1347 K
-1354 IEGVG
+1354 KNI
-1359 GVVPSGMDQATGVA
+1359 STT
-1373 IWKEY
+1373 WTEY
-1378 SFDVPAGALYFA
+1378 SFEVPAGALYFA
-1390 IRSCAADAFMLQL
+1390 VRNHDTDAFMLML
-1403 DDFTFATAG
+1403 DDFTFAPAG

-1440 FTDADATD
+1440 FTDTDATD

>member
-52 APSRIH
+52 ATSRIH

-76 MKAAHLVQK
+76 MKAAHLAQK

-106 IFQSNWTQENQP
+106 VFQSNWTQENQP
-118 TGLYKINADGT
+118 TGFYKINADGT

-143 FLQDGIYTAT
+143 FLHDGIYTAT

-181 GSTPDH
+181 GESPDH
-187 ICVGGETVDPTD
+187 ICIGGETVDPTD
-199 GAIYAITYNAD
+199 GTVYGITYNANM
-210 GDGLQLSKMNY
+210 DGLQLSKMSY
-221 PEDIEAT
+221 GETISST
-228 AVAPLE
+228 AVAPLD
-234 GNWNAIACD
+234 GNWNSIVCD
-243 AAGQLYGIS
+243 ASGQLYGIS
-252 YEGVAQGEDF
+252 CEGVMEGENF
-262 VVTSSTLNKID
+262 VATSSALNKID
-273 KATGVVTAIGE
+273 KTTGEVTLIGE
-284 TGHAPKYL
+284 TGHAPQYL
-292 SSATIDPKT
+292 SSATIDTKT

-307 VNPADGTGY
+307 VNPPDETGY
-316 LCEVNLT
+316 LCEVNLA

-329 ILDFAL
+329 IVDFAL

-351 GAPAAVTEL
+351 GAPAAVTDL
-360 AADFPE
+360 AADFSE

-376 LPATLFDG
+376 LPTTLFDG

-497 ESGSAMTVATG
+497 ESSSALTVASG

-549 LGSIVPPYVNH
+549 LGSVVPPYVNH
-560 FDSSDALS
+560 FDSADALS
-568 GYTIIDGNDDGKVW
+568 GYTIIDGNNDGKVW
-582 AYYQGANGADGEP
+582 AYYQGASGADGNP
-595 GAARMTYNTSLAM
+595 GAARMTYNSDLAM

-650 TAAGMTGV
+650 TAAAMTGV
-658 IVEPTDL
+658 IVAPTDL
-665 GKNWVELGAYIIP
+665 GKNWVELGAYIMP

-690 ISDEDTYYLYVDD
+690 ISDKDTYYLYVDD
-703 LTVSAPAVTTVPGLA
+703 LTVSAPSATTVPGLA
-718 TDLAVANDPNGTGN
+718 TDLAVANDPAGTGK

-767 DAPAPGADLS
+767 DAPAPGAELRH
-777 CEDTAETGTHTYSV
+777 EDTAETGTHTYSV

-808 VGIDKPGAPENVTMV
+808 VGIDKPGAPENVQIV
-823 ETATPGEVTITWD
+823 ETANLGEVTISWD

-849 ALVKYLVCE
+849 ALVTYLVAE
-858 PQSSYYGTEW
+858 PTTTGWASI
-868 VPLFDEAISATT
+868 VDEPISNTT
-880 YTFQAI
+880 YTFQAVS
-886 PAGEQDFAQY
+886 AGEQDFVQY

-901 TDGGTGTGAITE
+901 TSAGNGAGTQTDMIA
-913 FIPVGTPYDG
+913 VGTPYEG

-929 DGTLSYALGLDSSN
+929 AGNISHVLGTGFANSSKV
-943 GGSWSLFGDDSGI
+943 SWSIFTDASLNGI
-956 PSQDGD
+956 ASQDGD
-962 NGFIGMEAS
+962 NGFAGMKAS
-971 YLEQGADLFTG
+971 SLDESAALFTG
-982 KISLAGAVNPGISF
+982 KISLEGAVNPGVS
-996 YTYNWVGE
+996 YYAYNIVGE
-1004 SGAKDE
+1004 NGNVDA
-1010 NTIELFVRE
+1010 NE
-1019 IGAAEYTALGTPIVI
+1019 IQIWVKEPNDAEWTAVGQPAVMNQLG
-1034 GDLATEAGWVSVNKS
+1034 EADGWYLVTTS
-1049 LAAYAGKTI
+1049 LAAYAGKVI
-1058 QLMFRATCHGFKYT
+1058 QVRFQATVKAMAYT
-1072 LIDNIKIGDML
+1072 FIDNIKIGDML

-1091 ISAPAKVK
+1091 ISAPSKVK
-1099 AGADYEV
+1099 AGDDYEV
-1106 TVTVNN
+1106 AVTVNN
-1112 NGTKDATAF
+1112 NGTKDAAAF

-1135 TVDALTAGTATTETF
+1135 TVDALAAGTATTETF

-1164 HAEVEFAADEKQD
+1164 HAEVEFAADEKQG

-1197 DLHGEAD
+1197 DLKGEAD

-1225 GTVDFEDGESFAQ
+1225 GVVDFEDAESFAH
-1238 EYGDWTFV
+1238 EYEGWTFI
-1246 DRDGKPAGGFK
+1246 DADGKPVGGFQNT
-1257 DLDIPGLVHGQT
+1257 DIPGIDPGNTLT
-1269 PLSFMVLDVSGDEF
+1269 SFFVFDRAAETWKHESF
-1283 NATFGAHS
+1283 AAHS
-1291 GDKYL
+1291 GTKYL
-1296 ASFYLSDG
+1296 ASLFNYNSSNGLV
-1304 SQADDWAIS
+1304 DDWAIS
-1313 PKLDGSAQTVTFF
+1313 PMLDGSAQTITFYAK
-1326 GRSYSNE
+1326 SYDSQYSE
-1333 YPEKIEIYYSTGSL
+1333 SFDFLYSTTGTETSDFILVGS
-1347 EPADFVK
+1347 K
-1354 IEGVG
+1354 KNI
-1359 GVVPSGMDQATGVA
+1359 STT
-1373 IWKEY
+1373 WTEY
-1378 SFDVPAGALYFA
+1378 SFEVPAGALYFA
-1390 IRSCAADAFMLQL
+1390 IRNHDTDAFMLML
-1403 DDFTFATAG
+1403 DDFTFAPAG

>member
-85 TSAAKAPAA
+85 TSAAKSPAA

-106 IFQSNWTQENQP
+106 VFQSNWTQENQP

-129 TTMQIEEVDASGGA
+129 TTMQIEEVDASGGG

-181 GSTPDH
+181 GESPDH
-187 ICVGGETVDPTD
+187 ICIGGETVDPTD
-199 GAIYAITYNAD
+199 GTVYGITYNANM
-210 GDGLQLSKMNY
+210 DGLQLSKMSY
-221 PEDIEAT
+221 GETISST
-228 AVAPLE
+228 AVAPLD
-234 GNWNAIACD
+234 GNWNSIACD
-243 AAGQLYGIS
+243 ASGQLYGIS
-252 YEGVAQGEDF
+252 YEGVMEGENF
-262 VVTSSTLNKID
+262 VATSSALNKID
-273 KATGVVTAIGE
+273 KTTGEVTLIGE
-284 TGHAPKYL
+284 TGHAPQYL
-292 SSATIDPKT
+292 SSATIDTKT

-307 VNPADGTGY
+307 VNPPDETGY
-316 LCEVNLT
+316 LCEVNLV

-329 ILDFAL
+329 IVDFAL

-351 GAPAAVTEL
+351 GAPAAVTDL
-360 AADFPE
+360 AADFPQ

-376 LPATLFDG
+376 LPTTLFDG

-427 VVTASNAVGD
+427 VVTASNAVGE
-437 GPKAKL
+437 GPKVKL
-443 TLFIGKGTP
+443 TLFIGNGTP

-497 ESGSAMTVATG
+497 ESGSALTVASG

-533 ESAGVESAPAK
+533 ESAGVVSAPAK

-549 LGSIVPPYVNH
+549 LGNIVPPYVNH
-560 FDSSDALS
+560 FDSAEALS

-582 AYYQGANGADGEP
+582 TYYQGASGADGEP
-595 GAARMTYNTSLAM
+595 GAARMTYNTNLAM

-650 TAAGMTGV
+650 TAAAMTGV
-658 IVEPTDL
+658 IVAPTDL

-703 LTVSAPAVTTVPGLA
+703 LTVSAASATTVPGLA
-718 TDLAVANDPNGTGN
+718 TDLAVANDPSGNGQ

-767 DAPAPGADLS
+767 DAPAPGDELS
-777 CEDTAETGTHTYSV
+777 HEDTAETGTHTYSV

-823 ETATPGEVTITWD
+823 ETSTPGEVTITWD

-849 ALVKYLVCE
+849 ALVKYLVAE
-858 PQSSYYGTEW
+858 RVTTGWTPIFET
-868 VPLFDEAISATT
+868 PISATT
-880 YTFQAI
+880 YTFQAV

-896 AVFAV
+896 AIFAV
-901 TDGGTGTGAITE
+901 TDGGTGTGAPTE
-913 FIPVGTPYDG
+913 MIPVGTPYEG

-929 DGTLSYALGLDSSN
+929 DGTLSYVLGLDSSN

-996 YTYNWVGE
+996 YTYNLVGE
-1004 SGAKDE
+1004 SGGKDE

-1058 QLMFRATCHGFKYT
+1058 QLMFRATCHGFAYT

-1106 TVTVNN
+1106 AVTVNN

-1197 DLHGEAD
+1197 DLKGEAD

-1225 GTVDFEDGESFAQ
+1225 GVVDFEDAESFAH
-1238 EYGDWTFV
+1238 EYEGWTFI
-1246 DRDGKPAGGFK
+1246 DADGKPVGGFQNT
-1257 DLDIPGLVHGQT
+1257 DIPGIDPGNTLT
-1269 PLSFMVLDVSGDEF
+1269 SFFVFDRAAETWKHESF
-1283 NATFGAHS
+1283 AAHS
-1291 GDKYL
+1291 GTKYL
-1296 ASFYLSDG
+1296 ASLFNYNPSNGLV
-1304 SQADDWAIS
+1304 DDWAIS
-1313 PKLDGSAQTVTFF
+1313 PMLDGSAQTITFYAK
-1326 GRSYSNE
+1326 SYDSQYSE
-1333 YPEKIEIYYSTGSL
+1333 SFDFLYSTTGTETSDFILVGS
-1347 EPADFVK
+1347 K
-1354 IEGVG
+1354 KNI
-1359 GVVPSGMDQATGVA
+1359 STT
-1373 IWKEY
+1373 WTEY
-1378 SFDVPAGALYFA
+1378 SFEVPAGALYFA
-1390 IRSCAADAFMLQL
+1390 IRNHDTDAFMLML
-1403 DDFTFATAG
+1403 DDFTFAPAG

>member
-58 PLKARTAANA
+58 PLKARTAAHA

-106 IFQSNWTQENQP
+106 VFNDSWTQENQP

-143 FLQDGIYTAT
+143 FLHDGIYTAT

-181 GSTPDH
+181 GESPDH
-187 ICVGGETVDPTD
+187 ICIGGETVDPTD
-199 GAIYAITYNAD
+199 GTVYGITYNANM
-210 GDGLQLSKMNY
+210 DGLQLSKMSY
-221 PEDIEAT
+221 GETISST
-228 AVAPLE
+228 AVAPLD
-234 GNWNAIACD
+234 GNWNSIVCD
-243 AAGQLYGIS
+243 ASGQLYGIS
-252 YEGVAQGEDF
+252 YEGVMEGENF
-262 VVTSSTLNKID
+262 VATSSALNKID
-273 KATGVVTAIGE
+273 KTTGEVTLIGE
-284 TGHAPKYL
+284 TGHAPQYL
-292 SSATIDPKT
+292 SSATIDTKT

-307 VNPADGTGY
+307 VNPPDETGY
-316 LCEVNLT
+316 LCEVNLV

-329 ILDFAL
+329 IVDFAL

-351 GAPAAVTEL
+351 GAPAAVTDL
-360 AADFPE
+360 AADFPQ

-376 LPATLFDG
+376 LPTTLFDG

-427 VVTASNAVGD
+427 VVTASNAVGE
-437 GPKAKL
+437 GPKVKL
-443 TLFIGKGTP
+443 TLFIGNGTP

-497 ESGSAMTVATG
+497 ESGSALTVASG

-533 ESAGVESAPAK
+533 ESAGVVSTPAK

-549 LGSIVPPYVNH
+549 LGNIVPPYVNH
-560 FDSSDALS
+560 FDSADALS

-582 AYYQGANGADGEP
+582 TYYQGASGADGEP
-595 GAARMTYNTSLAM
+595 GAARMTYNTNLAM

-650 TAAGMTGV
+650 TAAAMTGV
-658 IVEPTDL
+658 IVAPTDL

-703 LTVSAPAVTTVPGLA
+703 LTVSAAAATTVPGVA
-718 TDLAVANDPNGTGN
+718 TDLAVANDPAGTGK

-767 DAPAPGADLS
+767 DAPAPGADLNH
-777 CEDTAETGTHTYSV
+777 EDTAETGTHTYSV

-849 ALVKYLVCE
+849 ALVKYLVAE
-858 PQSSYYGTEW
+858 RVTTGWTPIFET
-868 VPLFDEAISATT
+868 PISATT
-880 YTFQAI
+880 YTFQAV

-896 AVFAV
+896 AIFAV
-901 TDGGTGTGAITE
+901 TDGGTGTGAPTDM
-913 FIPVGTPYDG
+913 IPVGTPYEG

-929 DGTLSYALGLDSSN
+929 DGTLSYVLGLDSSN

-962 NGFIGMEAS
+962 NGFIGMKAS

-996 YTYNWVGE
+996 YTYNLVGE
-1004 SGAKDE
+1004 SGGKDE

-1058 QLMFRATCHGFKYT
+1058 QLMFRATCHGFAYT

-1106 TVTVNN
+1106 AVTVNN

-1135 TVDALTAGTATTETF
+1135 TVDALAAGTATTETF

-1197 DLHGEAD
+1197 DLKGEAD

-1225 GTVDFEDGESFAQ
+1225 GVVDFEDAESFAH
-1238 EYGDWTFV
+1238 EYEGWTFI
-1246 DRDGKPAGGFK
+1246 DADGKPVGGFQNT
-1257 DLDIPGLVHGQT
+1257 DIPGIDPGNTLT
-1269 PLSFMVLDVSGDEF
+1269 SFFVFDRAAETWKHESF
-1283 NATFGAHS
+1283 AAHS
-1291 GDKYL
+1291 GTKYL
-1296 ASFYLSDG
+1296 ASLFNYNPSNGLV
-1304 SQADDWAIS
+1304 DDWAIS
-1313 PKLDGSAQTVTFF
+1313 PMLDGSAQTITFYAK
-1326 GRSYSNE
+1326 SYDSQYSE
-1333 YPEKIEIYYSTGSL
+1333 SFDFLYSTTGTETSDFILVGS
-1347 EPADFVK
+1347 K
-1354 IEGVG
+1354 KNI
-1359 GVVPSGMDQATGVA
+1359 STT
-1373 IWKEY
+1373 WTEY
-1378 SFDVPAGALYFA
+1378 SFEVPAGALYFA
-1390 IRSCAADAFMLQL
+1390 VRNHDTDAFMLML
-1403 DDFTFATAG
+1403 DDFTFAPAG

-1462 ISKGSNAVTVSTT
+1462 ISKGSNAVIVSTT